1 MKNIKL
7 FILAAAIP
15 VIVSCSWKIPES
27 VSVKTDAEYNFT
39 IGTFSEKLSK
49 YLSVDTLT
57 EQMESSSSDVSFN
70 VYDYYPE
77 PDRQKIASGGTA
89 SQKFLVDFSLQEIP
103 IDIGSYLDKMD
114 FADQLKG
121 MSFDQTFD
129 VPDLSVSSFEEP
141 INLSDINKKIRE
153 NADLNFGDITIP
165 HGINGTL
172 SEEQCPSQNVTV
184 NAPEFKALEFYS
196 GSLVLT
202 IICNQPPVVST
213 NLKISLL
220 DNSHGESSDK
230 EITSVSNV
238 DLLTQSEI
246 FLPLAGKTLVPKM
259 KLKVSG
265 TSSGGTSGNN
275 STYSISASFSDNSTI
290 SRATGLKMS
299 IDPVFINQAVKIET
313 EDAFVSCE
321 IGDKSETEKSILSI
335 TTKLP
340 DGWTGV
346 TADREINL
354 SGAITAA
361 DAEFDKNG
369 ESDEYLIKRT
379 LLLNGKT
386 YSKKEI
392 DGVVSGDINVVGKI
406 NISLNNAD
414 IVLPNGEAPKI
425 MISTSCSIT
434 KVNSMTIDLSK
445 YKSPI
450 ETNIEVNEDLPSE
463 VSDFI
468 ETINLKPSGMNVS
481 YYNTLPE
488 GNDIGF
494 TVNSSFFGIVDKKDT
509 MNGGTGTADAP
520 SESMKFLGAKKT
532 VNTAS
537 ENIIDFSAEMEFPG
551 KTEKNPDY
559 VTLKNIEIGQS
570 YAVGVTVEPVFA
582 WESITL
588 KTASTAVKGNVD
600 TGLNVSE
607 IFKSLTDE
615 LGDDSFISRIELTQ
629 IPLYL
634 YSIVPSVIEDF
645 TFTGELSAAAYDA
658 EDNLVGEKIKI
669 TDDFVISDSVLP
681 ALQKAAGSDSIVT
694 GFGDTS
700 HHSTNIADLFN
711 AHASGNIK
719 IDYDFQLGKSDAGSS
734 DPTIEIKKAD
744 LDGLDEDSV
753 SIRLHVRFV
762 LPLELKVAE
771 LDENPNE
778 SVVIDIMKL
787 MDLEKGDDLF
797 SRSEPTDLDDMEKYI
812 DAIDSAGIRYS
823 VKNNVLQSDKVP
835 YIELDTQD
843 DSLQNEMYNISFS
856 TGTLNIEI
864 DDMKDILRSYPFSP
878 TVKLKIPVGTYKIPR
893 NAEAGVGLS
902 VYIKTDGTVNLFG
915 GDE

>member
-7 FILAAAIP
+7 FVMAAA
-15 VIVSCSWKIPES
+15 VLLIVSCSWKIPES
-27 VSVKTDAEYNFT
+27 VSVKTNAEYNFT

-57 EQMESSSSDVSFN
+57 EQMESSSSDVSFY

-77 PDRQKIASGGTA
+77 SDRQKIASGGTA

-153 NADLNFGDITIP
+153 NADLNFGAITIP

-172 SEEQCPSQNVTV
+172 SEEQCPLQNVTV

-196 GSLVLT
+196 GSLVLN
-202 IICNQPPVVST
+202 IICNETPVVST

-220 DNSHGESSDK
+220 DGDDK

-275 STYSISASFSDNSTI
+275 STYSISASFSDDSTI
-290 SRATGLKMS
+290 SRATGLTMS
-299 IDPVFINQAVKIET
+299 IDPVSINQAVKIET

-346 TADREINL
+346 TATREINL

-361 DAEFDKNG
+361 DAEFNKTN
-369 ESDEYLIKRT
+369 ESGEYLINRN
-379 LLLNGKT
+379 LALNGKT

-392 DGVVSGDINVVGKI
+392 DGVVSGDINVGGTI
-406 NISLNNAD
+406 NISLNEAD

-434 KVNSMTIDLSK
+434 KVTSMTIDLSK
-445 YKSPI
+445 YESPI
-450 ETNIEVNEDLPSE
+450 ETKVEVNEDLPSE
-463 VSDFI
+463 VSKFI
-468 ETINLKPSGMNVS
+468 EEIQLNQSGLNVK
-481 YYNTLPE
+481 YYNMLPE

-494 TVNSSFFGIVDKKDT
+494 TVNSGFFGITNNTGT
-509 MNGGTGTADAP
+509 MTGGTGTADAP
-520 SESMKFLGAKKT
+520 SESMKFLGSEKT
-532 VNTAS
+532 VITAS
-537 ENIIDFSAEMEFPG
+537 EKIIDFSAEMGFPG
-551 KTEKNPDY
+551 KTAENPDY
-559 VTLKNIEIGQS
+559 VTLTNIEIGKS
-570 YAVGVTVEPVFA
+570 YAVGVTVEPVFD
-582 WESITL
+582 WEYITL

-600 TGLNVSE
+600 TGLNVSK

-681 ALQKAAGSDSIVT
+681 ALEFNAADSIVT

-719 IDYDFQLGKSDAGSS
+719 IDYDFQLGKNETEGGDSVIMIAK
-734 DPTIEIKKAD
+734 TD
-744 LDGLDEDSV
+744 LEQFDEDSV
-753 SIRLHVRFV
+753 SIRLHARLV

-778 SVVIDIMKL
+778 PVVIDIMKL
-787 MDLEKGDDLF
+787 MDLEPGDDLF

>member
-1 MKNIKL
+1 MKGIKL
-7 FILAAAIP
+7 FVLAAAIP
-15 VIVSCSWKIPES
+15 VIVSCNWKIPES

-57 EQMESSSSDVSFN
+57 EQMESSSSDVSFY

-77 PDRQKIASGGTA
+77 SDRQKIASGGTA

-153 NADLNFGDITIP
+153 NADLNFGAITIP

-172 SEEQCPSQNVTV
+172 SEEQCPLQNVTV

-196 GSLVLT
+196 GSLVLN
-202 IICNQPPVVST
+202 IICNETPVVST

-220 DNSHGESSDK
+220 DGDDK

-275 STYSISASFSDNSTI
+275 STYSISASFSDDSTI
-290 SRATGLKMS
+290 SRATGLTMS
-299 IDPVFINQAVKIET
+299 IDPVFINQEVKIET

-321 IGDKSETEKSILSI
+321 IGDKSETEKSLLSI
-335 TTKLP
+335 LTKLP

-361 DAEFDKNG
+361 DAEFDKTG

-386 YSKKEI
+386 YSKKET
-392 DGVVSGDINVVGKI
+392 DGVLSGDINVGGTI

-434 KVNSMTIDLSK
+434 KVTSMTIDLGK
-445 YKSPI
+445 YESPI
-450 ETNIEVNEDLPSE
+450 ETKVEVNEDLPSE

-468 ETINLKPSGMNVS
+468 EKIQLNPSGMNVK
-481 YYNTLPE
+481 YYNTLPAE
-488 GNDIGF
+488 NDIEF
-494 TVNSSFFGIVDKKDT
+494 TVKSGFFGIADKTDT
-509 MNGGTGTADAP
+509 MTGGTGTADEP
-520 SESMKFLGAKKT
+520 SGKMEFLGEGKT

-537 ENIIDFSAEMEFPG
+537 ENIIDFSAEMGFPG

-559 VTLKNIEIGQS
+559 VTLKNIEIGKS
-570 YAVGVTVEPVFA
+570 YAVGVTVEPVFD
-582 WESITL
+582 WEYITL
-588 KTASTAVKGNVD
+588 KTANTAVKGNVD
-600 TGLNVSE
+600 TGLNVSK

-681 ALQKAAGSDSIVT
+681 ALEFNAADSIVT

-719 IDYDFQLGKSDAGSS
+719 IDYDFQLGKNETEGGDSVIMIAK
-734 DPTIEIKKAD
+734 TD
-744 LDGLDEDSV
+744 LEQFDEDSV
-753 SIRLHVRFV
+753 SIRLHARFV

-778 SVVIDIMKL
+778 PVVIDIMKL
-787 MDLEKGDDLF
+787 MDLEPGDDLF

>member
-1 MKNIKL
+1 MKGIKL
-7 FILAAAIP
+7 FVLAAAIP
-15 VIVSCSWKIPES
+15 VIVSCNWKIPES

-57 EQMESSSSDVSFN
+57 EQMESSSSDVSFY

-77 PDRQKIASGGTA
+77 SDRQKIASGGTA

-153 NADLNFGDITIP
+153 SADLKFDDIIIP
-165 HGINGTL
+165 QGINGTL

-184 NAPEFKALEFYS
+184 NAPEFRALEFYS
-196 GSLVLT
+196 GSLVLY
-202 IICNQPPVVST
+202 IICNETPVVST

-220 DNSHGESSDK
+220 DGDGK

-238 DLLTQSEI
+238 DLLTSSEI
-246 FLPLAGKTLVPKM
+246 FLPLAGKTLVPQM
-259 KLKVSG
+259 NLKVSG
-265 TSSGGTSGNN
+265 TSTGGTSGND
-275 STYSISASFSDNSTI
+275 STYSISARFSDDSTI
-290 SRATGLKMS
+290 SRATGLTMS
-299 IDPVFINQAVKIET
+299 IDPVSINQAVKIET

-346 TADREINL
+346 TAPREINL

-361 DAEFDKNG
+361 DAEFNKTN
-369 ESDEYLIKRT
+369 ESGEYLINRN
-379 LLLNGKT
+379 LALNGKT

-414 IVLPNGEAPKI
+414 IVLPNGEAPQI
-425 MISTSCSIT
+425 MISTSCTIT
-434 KVNSMTIDLSK
+434 KVTSMTIDLSK
-445 YKSPI
+445 YESPI
-450 ETNIEVNEDLPSE
+450 ETKVEVNEDLPSE

-468 ETINLKPSGMNVS
+468 ETINLKPSGMNVK
-481 YYNTLPE
+481 YYNTLPAE
-488 GNDIGF
+488 NDIEF
-494 TVNSSFFGIVDKKDT
+494 TVNSSFFGIADKTDT
-509 MNGGTGTADAP
+509 MTGGTGTADEP
-520 SESMKFLGAKKT
+520 SGKMEFLGEGKT

-551 KTEKNPDY
+551 KTEENPDY
-559 VTLKNIEIGQS
+559 VTLKNIEIGKS
-570 YAVGVTVEPVFA
+570 YAVGVTVEPVFD
-582 WESITL
+582 WESIRL

-634 YSIVPSVIEDF
+634 YSIVPSVIEGF

-658 EDNLVGEKIKI
+658 EDNLVGDAIKI
-669 TDDFVISDSVLP
+669 EDDSVMPASVLP

-700 HHSTNIADLFN
+700 QSTNIADLFN
-711 AHASGNIK
+711 IHASGNIK
-719 IDYDFQLGKSDAGSS
+719 IDYNFNLGKSDPGSS
-734 DPTIEIKKAD
+734 DPTIKIEKAK
-744 LDGLDEDSV
+744 LEQFGEDSV
-753 SIRLHVRFV
+753 SIRLHARLV
-762 LPLELKVAE
+762 LPLELRVAE
-771 LDENPNE
+771 LDENPNKP
-778 SVVIDIMKL
+778 VVIDIMKL
-787 MDLEKGDDLF
+787 MDLEPGDDLF

-843 DSLQNEMYNISFS
+843 DSLQNEKYNISFS

-878 TVKLKIPVGTYKIPR
+878 TVNLKIPVGTYKIPR

>member
-1 MKNIKL
+1 MKGIKL
-7 FILAAAIP
+7 FVLAAAIP
-15 VIVSCSWKIPES
+15 VIVSCNWKIPES

-57 EQMESSSSDVSFN
+57 EQMESSSSDVSFY

-77 PDRQKIASGGTA
+77 SDRQKIASGGTA

-153 NADLNFGDITIP
+153 NADLNFGAITIP

-172 SEEQCPSQNVTV
+172 SEEQCPLQNVTV

-196 GSLVLT
+196 GSLVLN
-202 IICNQPPVVST
+202 IICNETPVVST

-220 DNSHGESSDK
+220 DGDDK

-275 STYSISASFSDNSTI
+275 STYSISASFSDDSTI
-290 SRATGLKMS
+290 SRATGLTMS
-299 IDPVFINQAVKIET
+299 IDPVSINQAVEIET

-346 TADREINL
+346 TATREINL

-361 DAEFDKNG
+361 DAEFDKTG

-386 YSKKEI
+386 YSKKETG
-392 DGVVSGDINVVGKI
+392 GVLSGDINVGGTI

-425 MISTSCSIT
+425 MISTLCGIT
-434 KVNSMTIDLSK
+434 KVKSMTIDLSK
-445 YKSPI
+445 YESPI
-450 ETNIEVNEDLPSE
+450 ETKVEVNEDLPSE

-468 ETINLKPSGMNVS
+468 EKIQLNPSGMNVK
-481 YYNTLPE
+481 YYNTLPAE
-488 GNDIGF
+488 NDIEF
-494 TVNSSFFGIVDKKDT
+494 TVKSGFFGIADKTDT
-509 MNGGTGTADAP
+509 MTGGTGTADEP
-520 SESMKFLGAKKT
+520 SGKMEFLGEGKT

-537 ENIIDFSAEMEFPG
+537 ENIIDFSAEMGFPG

-559 VTLKNIEIGQS
+559 VTLKNIEIGKS
-570 YAVGVTVEPVFA
+570 YAVGVTVEPVFD

-588 KTASTAVKGNVD
+588 KTASTPVTGNVD

-681 ALQKAAGSDSIVT
+681 ALEFNAADSIVT

-719 IDYDFQLGKSDAGSS
+719 IDYDFQLGKNETEGGDSVIMIAK
-734 DPTIEIKKAD
+734 TD
-744 LDGLDEDSV
+744 LEQFDEDSV
-753 SIRLHVRFV
+753 SIRLHARFV

>member
-7 FILAAAIP
+7 FVMAAA
-15 VIVSCSWKIPES
+15 VLLIVSCSWKIPES

-77 PDRQKIASGGTA
+77 SDRQKIASGGTA

-153 NADLNFGDITIP
+153 NADLNFRDITIP

-172 SEEQCPSQNVTV
+172 SEEQCPLQNVTV

-202 IICNQPPVVST
+202 IICKEPPVVST

-220 DNSHGESSDK
+220 DNSHGESSVK

-246 FLPLAGKTLVPKM
+246 FLPLDGKTLVPKM

-275 STYSISASFSDNSTI
+275 STYSISARFSDDSTI
-290 SRATGLKMS
+290 SRATGLTMS
-299 IDPVFINQAVKIET
+299 IDPVSINQAVKIET

-346 TADREINL
+346 KATREINL

-361 DAEFDKNG
+361 DAEFNKTN
-369 ESDEYLIKRT
+369 ESGEYLINRN
-379 LLLNGKT
+379 LALNGKT

-392 DGVVSGDINVVGKI
+392 DGVVSGDINVGGTI
-406 NISLNNAD
+406 NISLNEAN

-434 KVNSMTIDLSK
+434 KVTSMTIDLSK
-445 YKSPI
+445 YESPI
-450 ETNIEVNEDLPSE
+450 ETKVEVNEDLPSE
-463 VSDFI
+463 VSKFI
-468 ETINLKPSGMNVS
+468 EEIQLNQSGLNVK
-481 YYNTLPE
+481 YYNMLPE

-494 TVNSSFFGIVDKKDT
+494 TVNSGFFGITNNTGT
-509 MNGGTGTADAP
+509 MTGGTGTADAP
-520 SESMKFLGAKKT
+520 SESMKFLGEEKT

-551 KTEKNPDY
+551 KTEENPDY
-559 VTLKNIEIGQS
+559 VTLKNIEIGKS
-570 YAVGVTVEPVFA
+570 YAVGVTVEPVFD
-582 WESITL
+582 WESIRL

-634 YSIVPSVIEDF
+634 YSIVPSVIEGF

-658 EDNLVGEKIKI
+658 EDNLVGDAIKI
-669 TDDFVISDSVLP
+669 EDDSVMPASVLP

-700 HHSTNIADLFN
+700 QSTNIADLFN
-711 AHASGNIK
+711 IHASGNIK
-719 IDYDFQLGKSDAGSS
+719 IDYNFNLGKSDPGSS
-734 DPTIEIKKAD
+734 DPTIKIEKAK
-744 LDGLDEDSV
+744 LEQFGEDSV
-753 SIRLHVRFV
+753 SIRLHARLV
-762 LPLELKVAE
+762 LPLELRVAE
-771 LDENPNE
+771 LDENPNKP
-778 SVVIDIMKL
+778 VVIDIMKL
-787 MDLEKGDDLF
+787 MDLETGDDLF
-797 SRSEPTDLDDMEKYI
+797 SRSEPTDLDDLEKYI
-812 DAIDSAGIRYS
+812 DAIETAGIRYS

-835 YIELDTQD
+835 HIELDTQD
-843 DSLQNEMYNISFS
+843 DSLQNEKYNISFS

>member
-7 FILAAAIP
+7 FVMAAA
-15 VIVSCSWKIPES
+15 VLLIVSCSWKIPES
-27 VSVKTDAEYNFT
+27 VSVKTNAEYNFT

-49 YLSVDTLT
+49 YLSIDTLS
-57 EQMESSSSDVSFN
+57 EQIKSSSSELSFD
-70 VYDYYPE
+70 VYDYYPDE
-77 PDRQKIASGGTA
+77 D
-89 SQKFLVDFSLQEIP
+89 SQKVAAGGSAMQQFLVDFSLQEIP

-114 FADQLKG
+114 FADKLKG

-153 NADLNFGDITIP
+153 NADLNFGAITIP

-172 SEEQCPSQNVTV
+172 SEEQCPLQNVTV

-213 NLKISLL
+213 NLKIFLL
-220 DNSHGESSDK
+220 DGDDK

-275 STYSISASFSDNSTI
+275 STYSISASFSDDSTI
-290 SRATGLKMS
+290 SRATGLTMS
-299 IDPVFINQAVKIET
+299 IDPVFINQEVKIET

-321 IGDKSETEKSILSI
+321 IGDKSETEKSLLSI
-335 TTKLP
+335 LTKLP

-346 TADREINL
+346 TADLEINL

-361 DAEFDKNG
+361 DAEFNKTN
-369 ESDEYLIKRT
+369 ESGEYLINRN
-379 LLLNGKT
+379 LALNGKT

-414 IVLPNGEAPKI
+414 IVLPNGEAPQI
-425 MISTSCSIT
+425 MISTSCTIT
-434 KVNSMTIDLSK
+434 KVTSMTIDLSK
-445 YKSPI
+445 YESPI
-450 ETNIEVNEDLPSE
+450 ETKVEVNEDLPSE

-468 ETINLKPSGMNVS
+468 ETINLKPSGMNVK
-481 YYNTLPE
+481 YYNTLPAE
-488 GNDIGF
+488 NDIEF
-494 TVNSSFFGIVDKKDT
+494 TVNSSFFGIADKTDT
-509 MNGGTGTADAP
+509 MTGGTGTADEP
-520 SESMKFLGAKKT
+520 SGKMEFLGEGKT

-551 KTEKNPDY
+551 KTEENPDY
-559 VTLKNIEIGQS
+559 VTLKNIEIGKS
-570 YAVGVTVEPVFA
+570 YAVGVTVEPVFD
-582 WESITL
+582 WEYITL

-600 TGLNVSE
+600 TGLNVSK

-645 TFTGELSAAAYDA
+645 TFTGELSAAAYDE
-658 EDNLVGEKIKI
+658 EDNRVGEKIEI
-669 TDDFVISDSVLP
+669 TDNFIISEPVLP

-700 HHSTNIADLFN
+700 QSTNIADLFN
-711 AHASGNIK
+711 IHASGNIK
-719 IDYDFQLGKSDAGSS
+719 IDYDFQLGKNETEGGDSVIMIAK
-734 DPTIEIKKAD
+734 TD
-744 LDGLDEDSV
+744 LEQFDEDSV
-753 SIRLHVRFV
+753 SIRLHARLV

-778 SVVIDIMKL
+778 PVVIDIMKL
-787 MDLEKGDDLF
+787 MDLEPGDDLF

-835 YIELDTQD
+835 HIELDTKND
-843 DSLQNEMYNISFS
+843 NLRNKKYAINFS

-878 TVKLKIPVGTYKIPR
+878 TVKLEIPVGTYKIPR

>member
-7 FILAAAIP
+7 FVMAAA
-15 VIVSCSWKIPES
+15 VLLIVSCSWKIPES

-77 PDRQKIASGGTA
+77 SDRQKIASGGTA

-129 VPDLSVSSFEEP
+129 VPDLSVSSFDKP

-153 NADLNFGDITIP
+153 NADLNFGAITIP

-172 SEEQCPSQNVTV
+172 SEEQCPLQNVTV

-213 NLKISLL
+213 NLKIFLL
-220 DNSHGESSDK
+220 DGDDK

-275 STYSISASFSDNSTI
+275 STYSISASFSDDSTI
-290 SRATGLKMS
+290 SRATGLTMS
-299 IDPVFINQAVKIET
+299 IDPVFINQEVKIET

-321 IGDKSETEKSILSI
+321 IGDKSETEKSLLSI
-335 TTKLP
+335 LTKLP

-361 DAEFDKNG
+361 DAEFNKTN
-369 ESDEYLIKRT
+369 ESGEYLINRN
-379 LLLNGKT
+379 LALNGKT

-414 IVLPNGEAPKI
+414 IVLPNGEAPQI
-425 MISTSCSIT
+425 MISTSCTIT
-434 KVNSMTIDLSK
+434 KVTSMTIDLSK
-445 YKSPI
+445 YESPI
-450 ETNIEVNEDLPSE
+450 ETKVEVNEDLPSE

-468 ETINLKPSGMNVS
+468 ETINLKPSGMNVK
-481 YYNTLPE
+481 YYNTLPAE
-488 GNDIGF
+488 NDIEF
-494 TVNSSFFGIVDKKDT
+494 TVNSSFFGIADKTDT
-509 MNGGTGTADAP
+509 MTGGTGTADEP
-520 SESMKFLGAKKT
+520 SGKMEFLGEGKT

-551 KTEKNPDY
+551 KTEENPDY
-559 VTLKNIEIGQS
+559 VTLKNIEIGKS
-570 YAVGVTVEPVFA
+570 YAVGVTVEPVFD
-582 WESITL
+582 WESIRL

-634 YSIVPSVIEDF
+634 YSIVPSVIEGF

-658 EDNLVGEKIKI
+658 EDNLVGDAIKI
-669 TDDFVISDSVLP
+669 EDDSVMPASVLP
-681 ALQKAAGSDSIVT
+681 VLQKAAGSDSIVT

-700 HHSTNIADLFN
+700 KSKDIADLFN
-711 AHASGNIK
+711 VHASGNIK
-719 IDYDFQLGKSDAGSS
+719 IDYNFNLGKSDAGSS
-734 DPTIEIKKAD
+734 DPTIKIEKAK
-744 LDGLDEDSV
+744 LEQFGEDSV
-753 SIRLHVRFV
+753 SIRLHARLV
-762 LPLELKVAE
+762 LPLELRVAE
-771 LDENPNE
+771 LDENPNKP
-778 SVVIDIMKL
+778 VVIDIMKL
-787 MDLEKGDDLF
+787 MDLETGDDLF
-797 SRSEPTDLDDMEKYI
+797 SRSEPTDLDDLEKYI
-812 DAIDSAGIRYS
+812 DAIETAGIRYS

-835 YIELDTQD
+835 HIELDTQD
-843 DSLQNEMYNISFS
+843 DSLQNEKYNISFS

>member
-7 FILAAAIP
+7 FVMAAA
-15 VIVSCSWKIPES
+15 VLLIVSCSWKIPES
-27 VSVKTDAEYNFT
+27 VSVKTNAEYNFT

-49 YLSVDTLT
+49 YLSIDTLS
-57 EQMESSSSDVSFN
+57 EQIKSSSSELSFD
-70 VYDYYPE
+70 VYDYYPDE
-77 PDRQKIASGGTA
+77 D
-89 SQKFLVDFSLQEIP
+89 SQKVAAGGSAMQQFLVDFSLQEIP

-114 FADQLKG
+114 FADKLKG

-129 VPDLSVSSFEEP
+129 VPDLSVSSFDEP
-141 INLSDINKKIRE
+141 INLPDINKKIRE
-153 NADLNFGDITIP
+153 SADLDFGDNITIP
-165 HGINGTL
+165 QGINSTL

-184 NAPEFKALEFYS
+184 NAPEFTALDFYS
-196 GSLVLT
+196 GSLVLY
-202 IICNQPPVVST
+202 IICNETPVVST

-220 DNSHGESSDK
+220 DGDGK

-238 DLLTQSEI
+238 DLLTPSEI

-259 KLKVSG
+259 TLKVSG
-265 TSSGGTSGNN
+265 TSTGGTSGND
-275 STYSISASFSDNSTI
+275 STYSISARFSDDSTI
-290 SRATGLKMS
+290 SRATGLTMS
-299 IDPVFINQAVKIET
+299 IDPVSINQAVKIET

-346 TADREINL
+346 TATREINL

-361 DAEFDKNG
+361 DAEFNKTN
-369 ESDEYLIKRT
+369 ESGEYLINRN
-379 LLLNGKT
+379 LALNGKT

-392 DGVVSGDINVVGKI
+392 DGVVSGDINVGGTI
-406 NISLNNAD
+406 NISLKEAD

-434 KVNSMTIDLSK
+434 KVTSMTIDLSK
-445 YKSPI
+445 YESPI
-450 ETNIEVNEDLPSE
+450 ETKVEVNEDLPSE
-463 VSDFI
+463 VSKFI
-468 ETINLKPSGMNVS
+468 EEIQLNQSGLNVK
-481 YYNTLPE
+481 YYNMLPE

-494 TVNSSFFGIVDKKDT
+494 TVNSGFFGITNNTGT
-509 MNGGTGTADAP
+509 MTGGTGTADAP
-520 SESMKFLGAKKT
+520 SESMKFLGSEKT
-532 VNTAS
+532 VITAS

-551 KTEKNPDY
+551 KTEENPDY
-559 VTLKNIEIGQS
+559 VTLKNIEIGKS
-570 YAVGVTVEPVFA
+570 YAVGVTVEPVFD
-582 WESITL
+582 WESIRL

-634 YSIVPSVIEDF
+634 YSIVPSVIEGF

-658 EDNLVGEKIKI
+658 EDNLVGDAIKI
-669 TDDFVISDSVLP
+669 EDDSVMPASVLP

-700 HHSTNIADLFN
+700 QSTNIADLFN
-711 AHASGNIK
+711 IHASGNIK
-719 IDYDFQLGKSDAGSS
+719 IDYNFNLGKSDPGSS
-734 DPTIEIKKAD
+734 DPTIKIEKAK
-744 LDGLDEDSV
+744 LEQFGEDSV
-753 SIRLHVRFV
+753 SIRLHARLV
-762 LPLELKVAE
+762 LPLELRVAE
-771 LDENPNE
+771 LDENPNKP
-778 SVVIDIMKL
+778 VVIDIMKL
-787 MDLEKGDDLF
+787 MDLETGDDLF
-797 SRSEPTDLDDMEKYI
+797 SRSEPTDLDDLEKYI
-812 DAIDSAGIRYS
+812 DAIETAGIRYS

-835 YIELDTQD
+835 HIELDTKND
-843 DSLQNEMYNISFS
+843 NLRNKKYAINFS

-878 TVKLKIPVGTYKIPR
+878 TVKLEIPVGIYRIPR
-893 NAEAGVGLS
+893 EAEAGVGLS

>member
-7 FILAAAIP
+7 FVMAAA
-15 VIVSCSWKIPES
+15 VLLIVSCSWKIPES
-27 VSVKTDAEYNFT
+27 VSVKTNAEYNFT

-49 YLSVDTLT
+49 YLSVDTLS
-57 EQMESSSSDVSFN
+57 EQIKSSSSELSFD
-70 VYDYYPE
+70 VYDYYPDE
-77 PDRQKIASGGTA
+77 D
-89 SQKFLVDFSLQEIP
+89 SQKVAAGGSAMQQFLVDFSLQEIP

-114 FADQLKG
+114 FADKLKG

-129 VPDLSVSSFEEP
+129 VPDLSVSSFDEP
-141 INLSDINKKIRE
+141 INLPDINKKIRE
-153 NADLNFGDITIP
+153 SADLDFGDNITIP
-165 HGINGTL
+165 QGINSTL

-184 NAPEFKALEFYS
+184 NAPEFTALDFYS
-196 GSLVLT
+196 GSLVLY
-202 IICNQPPVVST
+202 IICNETPVVST

-220 DNSHGESSDK
+220 DGDGK

-238 DLLTQSEI
+238 DLLTPSEI

-259 KLKVSG
+259 TLKVSG
-265 TSSGGTSGNN
+265 TSTGGTSGND
-275 STYSISASFSDNSTI
+275 STYSISARFSDDSTI
-290 SRATGLKMS
+290 SRATGLTMS
-299 IDPVFINQAVKIET
+299 IDPVSINQAVKIET

-346 TADREINL
+346 TATREINL

-361 DAEFDKNG
+361 DAEFNKTN
-369 ESDEYLIKRT
+369 ESGEYLINRN
-379 LLLNGKT
+379 LALNGKT

-392 DGVVSGDINVVGKI
+392 DGVVSGDINVGGTI
-406 NISLNNAD
+406 NISLNEAD

-434 KVNSMTIDLSK
+434 KVTSMTIDLSK
-445 YKSPI
+445 YESPI
-450 ETNIEVNEDLPSE
+450 ETKVEVNEDLPSE
-463 VSDFI
+463 VSKFI
-468 ETINLKPSGMNVS
+468 EEIQLNQSGLNVK
-481 YYNTLPE
+481 YYNMLPE

-494 TVNSSFFGIVDKKDT
+494 TVNSGFFGITNNTGT
-509 MNGGTGTADAP
+509 MTGGTGTADAP
-520 SESMKFLGAKKT
+520 SESMKFLGSEKT
-532 VNTAS
+532 VNTAF
-537 ENIIDFSAEMEFPG
+537 ENIIDFSAEMGFPG
-551 KTEKNPDY
+551 KTAENPDY
-559 VTLKNIEIGQS
+559 VTLTNIEIGKS
-570 YAVGVTVEPVFA
+570 YAVGVTVEPVFG
-582 WESITL
+582 WESIKL
-588 KTASTAVKGNVD
+588 KTANTAVEGNVD

-615 LGDDSFISRIELTQ
+615 LGDDSFISRIKLKE

-634 YSIVPSVIEDF
+634 YSIVPEIVQDF
-645 TFTGELSAAAYDA
+645 TFTGNLTAAAYDA
-658 EDNLVGEKIKI
+658 EDKRVGDAMEIP
-669 TDDFVISDSVLP
+669 DDSVMSASVLP
-681 ALQKAAGSDSIVT
+681 VLQKAAGSDSIVT

-700 HHSTNIADLFN
+700 HSTNIADLFN
-711 AHASGNIK
+711 VHASGNIK
-719 IDYDFQLGKSDAGSS
+719 IDYNFNLGKSDPGSS
-734 DPTIEIKKAD
+734 DPTIEIEKAK
-744 LDGLDEDSV
+744 LEQFGEDSV
-753 SIRLHVRFV
+753 SIRLHARLV

-778 SVVIDIMKL
+778 PVVIDIMKL
-787 MDLEKGDDLF
+787 MDLEPGDDLF

-835 YIELDTQD
+835 YIELDTQK
-843 DSLQNEMYNISFS
+843 DSLQNEKYNISFS

>member
-7 FILAAAIP
+7 FVLAAAVP

-27 VSVKTDAEYNFT
+27 VSVKTNAEYNFT

-57 EQMESSSSDVSFN
+57 KQMESSSSEVSFN
-70 VYDYYPE
+70 VYDYYPDD
-77 PDRQKIASGGTA
+77 DRSKIAAGGIA

-103 IDIGSYLDKMD
+103 IDIGSYLDKMN

-121 MSFDQTFD
+121 MSFAQTFD
-129 VPDLSVSSFEEP
+129 VPDLSVSSFDKQIDLP
-141 INLSDINKKIRE
+141 DINEEIRKS
-153 NADLNFGDITIP
+153 ADLNFGDITISQ
-165 HGINGTL
+165 GINGTL

-184 NAPEFKALEFYS
+184 KAPEFTELEFYS
-196 GSLVLT
+196 GSLDLSISCKET
-202 IICNQPPVVST
+202 PVVST

-220 DNSHGESSDK
+220 DGDDK

-246 FLPLAGKTLVPKM
+246 FLPLAGKTLVPQM
-259 KLKVSG
+259 NLKVSG

-275 STYSISASFSDNSTI
+275 SNYSISASFSDDSTI

-299 IDPVFINQAVKIET
+299 IDPVSINQAVKIET

-346 TADREINL
+346 TATREINL

-361 DAEFDKNG
+361 DAEFDKTG

-386 YSKKEI
+386 YSKKETG
-392 DGVVSGDINVVGKI
+392 GVLSGDINVVGKI

-494 TVNSSFFGIVDKKDT
+494 TVKSSFFGIADKTDT
-509 MNGGTGTADAP
+509 MTGGTGTADEP
-520 SESMKFLGAKKT
+520 SGKMEFLGEGKT

-559 VTLKNIEIGQS
+559 VTLKNIEIGKS

-582 WESITL
+582 WESIKL

-634 YSIVPSVIEDF
+634 YSIVPEIVQDF

-719 IDYDFQLGKSDAGSS
+719 IDYNFNLGKSDPGSS
-734 DPTIEIKKAD
+734 DPTIKIEKAK
-744 LDGLDEDSV
+744 LEQFGEDSV
-753 SIRLHVRFV
+753 SIRLHARLV
-762 LPLELKVAE
+762 LPLELRVAE
-771 LDENPNE
+771 LDENPNKP
-778 SVVIDIMKL
+778 VVIDIMKL
-787 MDLEKGDDLF
+787 MDLETGDDLF

-843 DSLQNEMYNISFS
+843 DSLQNEKYNISFS

>member
-1 MKNIKL
+1 MGEHMKNIKL
-7 FILAAAIP
+7 FVMAAAIL

-27 VSVKTDAEYNFT
+27 VSVKTNAEYNFT

-77 PDRQKIASGGTA
+77 SDRQKIASGGTA

-129 VPDLSVSSFEEP
+129 VPDLSVSSFDKP

-153 NADLNFGDITIP
+153 SADLKFDDIIIP
-165 HGINGTL
+165 QGINGTL

-184 NAPEFKALEFYS
+184 NAPEFRALEFYS

-202 IICNQPPVVST
+202 IICNEPTVVST

-220 DNSHGESSDK
+220 DGDVK

-238 DLLTQSEI
+238 DLLTSSEI
-246 FLPLAGKTLVPKM
+246 FLPLAGKTLVPQM
-259 KLKVSG
+259 NLKVSG
-265 TSSGGTSGNN
+265 TSTGGTSGND
-275 STYSISASFSDNSTI
+275 STYSISARFSDDSTI
-290 SRATGLKMS
+290 SRATGLTMS
-299 IDPVFINQAVKIET
+299 IDPVSINQAVKIET

-346 TADREINL
+346 KATREINL

-361 DAEFDKNG
+361 DAEFNKTN
-369 ESDEYLIKRT
+369 ESGEYLINRN
-379 LLLNGKT
+379 LALNGKT

-392 DGVVSGDINVVGKI
+392 DGVVSGDINVGGTI
-406 NISLNNAD
+406 NISLNEAN

-434 KVNSMTIDLSK
+434 KVTSMTIDLSK
-445 YKSPI
+445 YESPI
-450 ETNIEVNEDLPSE
+450 ETKVEVNEDLPSE
-463 VSDFI
+463 VSKFI
-468 ETINLKPSGMNVS
+468 EEIQLNQSGLNVK
-481 YYNTLPE
+481 YYNMLPE
-488 GNDIGF
+488 ENDIGF
-494 TVNSSFFGIVDKKDT
+494 TVNSSFFGIADKTDT
-509 MNGGTGTADAP
+509 MTGGTGTADEP
-520 SESMKFLGAKKT
+520 SGKMEFLGEGKT

-551 KTEKNPDY
+551 KTEENPDY
-559 VTLKNIEIGQS
+559 VTLKNIEIGKS
-570 YAVGVTVEPVFA
+570 YAVGVTVDPVFD
-582 WESITL
+582 WESIRL

-634 YSIVPSVIEDF
+634 YSIVPSVIEGF

-658 EDNLVGEKIKI
+658 EDNLVGDAIKI
-669 TDDFVISDSVLP
+669 EDDSVMPASVLP

-700 HHSTNIADLFN
+700 QSTNIADLFN
-711 AHASGNIK
+711 IHASGNIK
-719 IDYDFQLGKSDAGSS
+719 IDYNFNLGKSDPGSS
-734 DPTIEIKKAD
+734 DPTIKIEKAK
-744 LDGLDEDSV
+744 LEQFGEDSV
-753 SIRLHVRFV
+753 SIRLHARLV

-771 LDENPNE
+771 LDGKPNE
-778 SVVIDIMKL
+778 PVVIDIMKL
-787 MDLEKGDDLF
+787 MDLEPGDDLF

-843 DSLQNEMYNISFS
+843 DSLQNEKYNISFS

-878 TVKLKIPVGTYKIPR
+878 TVNLKIPVGIYRIPR
-893 NAEAGVGLS
+893 EAEAGVGLS

>member
-7 FILAAAIP
+7 FVMAAA
-15 VIVSCSWKIPES
+15 VLLIVSCSWKIPES
-27 VSVKTDAEYNFT
+27 VSVKTNAEYNFT

-49 YLSVDTLT
+49 YLSVDTLS
-57 EQMESSSSDVSFN
+57 EQIKSSSSELSFD

-77 PDRQKIASGGTA
+77 ED
-89 SQKFLVDFSLQEIP
+89 SQKVAAGGSAMQQFLVDFSLQEIP

-114 FADQLKG
+114 FADKLKG

-153 NADLNFGDITIP
+153 NADLNFGAITIP

-184 NAPEFKALEFYS
+184 NAPEFTALDFYS
-196 GSLVLT
+196 GSLVLY
-202 IICNQPPVVST
+202 IICNETPVVST

-220 DNSHGESSDK
+220 DGDVK

-238 DLLTQSEI
+238 DLLTSSEI

-259 KLKVSG
+259 NLKVSG
-265 TSSGGTSGNN
+265 RSTGGTSGNN
-275 STYSISASFSDNSTI
+275 STYSISARFSDDSTI
-290 SRATGLKMS
+290 SRATGLTMS
-299 IDPVFINQAVKIET
+299 IDPVSINQAVKIET

-321 IGDKSETEKSILSI
+321 IGDKSETKKNILSI

-346 TADREINL
+346 KATREINL

-361 DAEFDKNG
+361 DAEFDKTN
-369 ESDEYLIKRT
+369 ETVEYLINRN
-379 LLLNGKT
+379 LDLNGKT

-406 NISLNNAD
+406 NISLNKAD
-414 IVLPNGEAPKI
+414 IVLPNGEAPQI
-425 MISTSCSIT
+425 MISTSCTIT
-434 KVNSMTIDLSK
+434 KVTSMTIDLSK
-445 YKSPI
+445 YESPI
-450 ETNIEVNEDLPSE
+450 ETKVEVNEDLPSE

-468 ETINLKPSGMNVS
+468 ETINLKPSGMNVK
-481 YYNTLPE
+481 YYNTLPAE
-488 GNDIGF
+488 NDIEF
-494 TVNSSFFGIVDKKDT
+494 TVNSGFFGITNNTGT
-509 MNGGTGTADAP
+509 MTGGTGTADAP
-520 SESMKFLGAKKT
+520 SESMKFLGSEKT
-532 VNTAS
+532 VITAS
-537 ENIIDFSAEMEFPG
+537 EKIIDFSAEMGFPG
-551 KTEKNPDY
+551 KTAENPDY
-559 VTLKNIEIGQS
+559 VTLKNIEIGKS
-570 YAVGVTVEPVFA
+570 YAVGVTVEPVFD
-582 WESITL
+582 WESIRL

-634 YSIVPSVIEDF
+634 YSIVPSVIEGF

-658 EDNLVGEKIKI
+658 EDNLVGDAIKI
-669 TDDFVISDSVLP
+669 EDDSVMPASVLP

-700 HHSTNIADLFN
+700 QSTNIADLFN
-711 AHASGNIK
+711 IHASGNIK
-719 IDYDFQLGKSDAGSS
+719 IDYNFNLGKSDPGSS
-734 DPTIEIKKAD
+734 DPTIKIEKAK
-744 LDGLDEDSV
+744 LEQFGEDSV
-753 SIRLHVRFV
+753 SIRLHARLV
-762 LPLELKVAE
+762 LPLELRVAE
-771 LDENPNE
+771 LDENPNKP
-778 SVVIDIMKL
+778 VVIDIMKL
-787 MDLEKGDDLF
+787 MDLETGDDLF
-797 SRSEPTDLDDMEKYI
+797 SRSEPTDLDDLEKYI
-812 DAIDSAGIRYS
+812 DAIETAGIRYS

-835 YIELDTQD
+835 HIELDTNND
-843 DSLQNEMYNISFS
+843 NLRNKKYAINFS

-878 TVKLKIPVGTYKIPR
+878 TVKLEIPVGTYKIPR

>member
-7 FILAAAIP
+7 FVLAAAIP

-27 VSVKTDAEYNFT
+27 VSVKTNAEYNFT

-57 EQMESSSSDVSFN
+57 KQMESSSSDVSFY
-70 VYDYYPE
+70 VYDYYPVTDNKE
-77 PDRQKIASGGTA
+77 IASGGTA

-114 FADQLKG
+114 FADQLKR

-129 VPDLSVSSFEEP
+129 VPDLSVSSFDEP
-141 INLSDINKKIRE
+141 INLPDINKKIRE

-172 SEEQCPSQNVTV
+172 SEEQCPSQTVTV
-184 NAPEFKALEFYS
+184 KAPEFTALEFYS
-196 GSLVLT
+196 GSLDLSISCKET
-202 IICNQPPVVST
+202 PVVST

-220 DNSHGESSDK
+220 DGDGK
-230 EITSVSNV
+230 EITSASNV
-238 DLLTQSEI
+238 DLFTQSEVS
-246 FLPLAGKTLVPKM
+246 LPLAGKTLVPQM

-275 STYSISASFSDNSTI
+275 STYSISASFSDDSTI
-290 SRATGLKMS
+290 SRVTGLTMS
-299 IDPVFINQAVKIET
+299 IDPVSINQAVKIET

-346 TADREINL
+346 TATREINL

-361 DAEFDKNG
+361 DAEFDKTV
-369 ESDEYLIKRT
+369 ESGEYLINRT
-379 LLLNGKT
+379 LPLKGKT
-386 YSKKEI
+386 YSKKGT
-392 DGVVSGDINVVGKI
+392 DGVLSGDINVGGTI
-406 NISLNNAD
+406 NISLNNAE
-414 IVLPNGEAPKI
+414 IVLPDGNAPQI

-434 KVNSMTIDLSK
+434 KVTSMTIDLAK
-445 YKSPI
+445 YESPI
-450 ETNIEVNEDLPSE
+450 ETKVEVDEDLPSE

-468 ETINLKPSGMNVS
+468 KTIKLNPSGMNVE

-488 GNDIGF
+488 GNDIDF
-494 TVNSSFFGIVDKKDT
+494 TVDSGFFGITNK
-509 MNGGTGTADAP
+509 TGTMKGGMGSADNP
-520 SESMKFLGAKKT
+520 SDDMKFLGTEKL
-532 VNTAS
+532 VDTAS
-537 ENIIDFSAEMEFPG
+537 NKTIDFKAEMKFPG
-551 KTEKNPDY
+551 KTAEHPHY
-559 VTLKNIEIGQS
+559 VTLENIEIGKS
-570 YAVGVTVEPVFA
+570 YAVGVTVEPVFD
-582 WESITL
+582 WESIKL
-588 KTASTAVKGNVD
+588 KTAMTEVKGNVD

-634 YSIVPSVIEDF
+634 YSIVPEIVQDF
-645 TFTGELSAAAYDA
+645 TFTGNLTAAAYD
-658 EDNLVGEKIKI
+658 EEGQVVGDGIGINGEKIM
-669 TDDFVISDSVLP
+669 SASVLP

-700 HHSTNIADLFN
+700 HSTNIADLFN
-711 AHASGNIK
+711 VHASGNIK
-719 IDYDFQLGKSDAGSS
+719 IDYNFNLGKSDPGSS
-734 DPTIEIKKAD
+734 DPTIEIEKAK
-744 LDGLDEDSV
+744 LEQFGEDSV
-753 SIRLHVRFV
+753 SIRLHARLV

-778 SVVIDIMKL
+778 PVVIDIMKL
-787 MDLEKGDDLF
+787 MDLEPGDDLF

-843 DSLQNEMYNISFS
+843 DSLQNEKYNISFS

-878 TVKLKIPVGTYKIPR
+878 TVNLKIPVGTYKIPR

>member
-7 FILAAAIP
+7 FVMAAA
-15 VIVSCSWKIPES
+15 VLLIVSCSWKIPES
-27 VSVKTDAEYNFT
+27 VSVKTNAEYNFT

-49 YLSVDTLT
+49 YLSVDTLS
-57 EQMESSSSDVSFN
+57 EQIKSSSSELSFD
-70 VYDYYPE
+70 VYDYYPDE
-77 PDRQKIASGGTA
+77 G
-89 SQKFLVDFSLQEIP
+89 SQKVAAGGSAMQQFLVDFSLQEIP

-114 FADQLKG
+114 FADKLKG

-129 VPDLSVSSFEEP
+129 VPDLSVSSFDEP
-141 INLSDINKKIRE
+141 INLPDINKKIRE
-153 NADLNFGDITIP
+153 SADLDFDDITIP
-165 HGINGTL
+165 QGINSTL

-184 NAPEFKALEFYS
+184 KAPEFTALDFYS
-196 GSLVLT
+196 GSLVLY
-202 IICNQPPVVST
+202 IICNETPVVST

-220 DNSHGESSDK
+220 DGDGK

-238 DLLTQSEI
+238 DLLTPSKI

-259 KLKVSG
+259 NLKVSG
-265 TSSGGTSGNN
+265 TSTGGTSGNN
-275 STYSISASFSDNSTI
+275 STYSISARFSDDSTI
-290 SRATGLKMS
+290 SRATGLTMS
-299 IDPVFINQAVKIET
+299 IDPVSINQAVKIET

-335 TTKLP
+335 LTKLP

-361 DAEFDKNG
+361 DAEFNKTN
-369 ESDEYLIKRT
+369 ESGEYLINRN
-379 LLLNGKT
+379 LALNGKT

-392 DGVVSGDINVVGKI
+392 DGVVSGDINVGGTI
-406 NISLNNAD
+406 NISLNEAD
-414 IVLPNGEAPKI
+414 IVLPNGEAPQI
-425 MISTSCSIT
+425 MISTSCTIT
-434 KVNSMTIDLSK
+434 KVTSMTIDLSK
-445 YKSPI
+445 YESPI
-450 ETNIEVNEDLPSE
+450 ETKVEVNEDLPSE

-468 ETINLKPSGMNVS
+468 ETINLKPSGMNVK
-481 YYNTLPE
+481 YYNTLPAE
-488 GNDIGF
+488 NDIEF
-494 TVNSSFFGIVDKKDT
+494 TVNSSFFGIADKTDT
-509 MNGGTGTADAP
+509 MTGGTGTADEP
-520 SESMKFLGAKKT
+520 SGKMEFLGEGKT

-551 KTEKNPDY
+551 KTEENPDY
-559 VTLKNIEIGQS
+559 VTLKNIEIGKS
-570 YAVGVTVEPVFA
+570 YAVGVTVEPVFD
-582 WESITL
+582 WESIRL

-634 YSIVPSVIEDF
+634 YSIVPSVIEGF

-658 EDNLVGEKIKI
+658 EDNLVGDAIKI
-669 TDDFVISDSVLP
+669 EDDSVMPASVLP

-700 HHSTNIADLFN
+700 QSTNIADLFN
-711 AHASGNIK
+711 IHASGNIK
-719 IDYDFQLGKSDAGSS
+719 IDYNFNLGKSDPGSS
-734 DPTIEIKKAD
+734 DPTIKIEKAK
-744 LDGLDEDSV
+744 LEQFGEDSV
-753 SIRLHVRFV
+753 SIRLHARLV
-762 LPLELKVAE
+762 LPLELSVAR
-771 LDENPNE
+771 LDGNSNE
-778 SVVIDIMKL
+778 PVVIDIMKL
-787 MDLEKGDDLF
+787 MDLEPGDDLF
-797 SRSEPTDLDDMEKYI
+797 SRNEPTDLDDLEKYI
-812 DAIDSAGIRYS
+812 DAIETAGIRYS

-835 YIELDTQD
+835 HIELDTQD
-843 DSLQNEMYNISFS
+843 DSLQNEKYNISFS

-878 TVKLKIPVGTYKIPR
+878 TVKLEIPVGIYRIPR
-893 NAEAGVGLS
+893 EAEAGVGLS

>member
-7 FILAAAIP
+7 FVMAAA
-15 VIVSCSWKIPES
+15 VLLIVSCSWKIPES
-27 VSVKTDAEYNFT
+27 VSVKTNAEYNFT

-49 YLSVDTLT
+49 YLSVDTLS
-57 EQMESSSSDVSFN
+57 EQIKSSSSELSFD
-70 VYDYYPE
+70 VYDYYPDE
-77 PDRQKIASGGTA
+77 D
-89 SQKFLVDFSLQEIP
+89 SQKVAAGGSAMQQFLVDFSLQEIP

-114 FADQLKG
+114 FADKLKG

-129 VPDLSVSSFEEP
+129 VPDLSVSSFDEP
-141 INLSDINKKIRE
+141 INLPDINKKIRE
-153 NADLNFGDITIP
+153 SADLDFGDNITIP
-165 HGINGTL
+165 QGINSTL

-184 NAPEFKALEFYS
+184 NAPEFTALDFYS
-196 GSLVLT
+196 GSLVLY
-202 IICNQPPVVST
+202 IICNETPVVST

-220 DNSHGESSDK
+220 DGDGK

-238 DLLTQSEI
+238 DLLTPSEI
-246 FLPLAGKTLVPKM
+246 FLPLAGKTLVPQM

-265 TSSGGTSGNN
+265 TSTGGTSGNN
-275 STYSISASFSDNSTI
+275 STYSISARFSDDSTI
-290 SRATGLKMS
+290 SRATGLTMS
-299 IDPVFINQAVKIET
+299 IDPVSINQAVKIET

-346 TADREINL
+346 TATHEINL

-361 DAEFDKNG
+361 DAEFNKTN
-369 ESDEYLIKRT
+369 ESGEYLINRN
-379 LLLNGKT
+379 LALNGKT

-392 DGVVSGDINVVGKI
+392 DGVVSGDINVGGTI
-406 NISLNNAD
+406 NISLNKAN

-434 KVNSMTIDLSK
+434 KVTSMTIDLSK
-445 YKSPI
+445 YESPI
-450 ETNIEVNEDLPSE
+450 ETKVEVNEDLPSE
-463 VSDFI
+463 VSKFI
-468 ETINLKPSGMNVS
+468 EKIQLNSSGLNVK
-481 YYNTLPE
+481 YYNMLPE

-494 TVNSSFFGIVDKKDT
+494 TVNSGFFGITNNTGT
-509 MNGGTGTADAP
+509 MTGGTGTADAP
-520 SESMKFLGAKKT
+520 SESMKFLGEGKT

-551 KTEKNPDY
+551 KTEENPDY
-559 VTLKNIEIGQS
+559 VTLKNIEIGKS
-570 YAVGVTVEPVFA
+570 YAVGVTVEPVFD
-582 WESITL
+582 WESIRL

-634 YSIVPSVIEDF
+634 YSIVPSVIEGF

-658 EDNLVGEKIKI
+658 EDNLVGDAIKI
-669 TDDFVISDSVLP
+669 EDDSVMPASVLP

-700 HHSTNIADLFN
+700 QSTNIADLFN
-711 AHASGNIK
+711 IHASGNIK
-719 IDYDFQLGKSDAGSS
+719 IDYNFNLGKSDPGSS
-734 DPTIEIKKAD
+734 DPTIKIEKAK
-744 LDGLDEDSV
+744 LEQFGEDSV
-753 SIRLHVRFV
+753 SIRLHARLV
-762 LPLELKVAE
+762 LPLELRVAE
-771 LDENPNE
+771 LDENPNKP
-778 SVVIDIMKL
+778 VVIDIMKL
-787 MDLEKGDDLF
+787 MDLETGDDLF
-797 SRSEPTDLDDMEKYI
+797 SRSEPTDLDDLEKYI
-812 DAIDSAGIRYS
+812 DAIETAGIRYS

-835 YIELDTQD
+835 HIELDTKND
-843 DSLQNEMYNISFS
+843 NLRNKKYAINFS

-878 TVKLKIPVGTYKIPR
+878 TVKLEIPVGIYRIPR
-893 NAEAGVGLS
+893 EAEAGVGLS

>member
-1 MKNIKL
+1 MKGIKL
-7 FILAAAIP
+7 FVLAAAIP
-15 VIVSCSWKIPES
+15 VIVSCNWKIPES

-57 EQMESSSSDVSFN
+57 EQMESSSSDVSFY

-77 PDRQKIASGGTA
+77 SDRQKIASGGTA

-153 NADLNFGDITIP
+153 NADLNFGAITIP

-172 SEEQCPSQNVTV
+172 SEEQCPLQNVTV

-202 IICNQPPVVST
+202 IICNELPVVST

-220 DNSHGESSDK
+220 DGDDK

-246 FLPLAGKTLVPKM
+246 FLPLAGKTLVPQM
-259 KLKVSG
+259 NLKVSG
-265 TSSGGTSGNN
+265 TSTGGTSGNN
-275 STYSISASFSDNSTI
+275 STYSISARFSDDSTI
-290 SRATGLKMS
+290 SRATGLTMS
-299 IDPVFINQAVKIET
+299 IDPVSINQAVKIET

-346 TADREINL
+346 KATREINL

-361 DAEFDKNG
+361 DAEFNKTN
-369 ESDEYLIKRT
+369 ESGEYLINRN
-379 LLLNGKT
+379 LALNGKT

-392 DGVVSGDINVVGKI
+392 DGVVSGDINVGGTI
-406 NISLNNAD
+406 NISLNEAD

-570 YAVGVTVEPVFA
+570 YAVGVTVEPVFG
-582 WESITL
+582 WESIKL
-588 KTASTAVKGNVD
+588 KTANTAVEGNVD

-681 ALQKAAGSDSIVT
+681 ALEFNAADSIVT

-719 IDYDFQLGKSDAGSS
+719 IDYDFQLGKNETEGGDSVIMIAK
-734 DPTIEIKKAD
+734 TD
-744 LDGLDEDSV
+744 LEQFDEDSV
-753 SIRLHVRFV
+753 SIRLHARLV

-787 MDLEKGDDLF
+787 MDLEPGDDLF

>member
-1 MKNIKL
+1 MKGIKL
-7 FILAAAIP
+7 FVLAAAIP
-15 VIVSCSWKIPES
+15 VIVSCNWKIPES

-77 PDRQKIASGGTA
+77 SDRQKIASGGTA

-153 NADLNFGDITIP
+153 NADLNFRDITIP

-184 NAPEFKALEFYS
+184 NAPEFTALEFYS

-202 IICNQPPVVST
+202 IICNEPTVVST

-220 DNSHGESSDK
+220 DGDDK
-230 EITSVSNV
+230 EITSVSNI
-238 DLLTQSEI
+238 DLFTKSEI

-265 TSSGGTSGNN
+265 TSSGGISGNN
-275 STYSISASFSDNSTI
+275 STYSISASFSDDSTI
-290 SRATGLKMS
+290 SRATGLTMS
-299 IDPVFINQAVKIET
+299 IDPVSINQAVKIET

-346 TADREINL
+346 TADRKINL

-361 DAEFDKNG
+361 DAKFDKTG

-386 YSKKEI
+386 YSKKETG
-392 DGVVSGDINVVGKI
+392 GVLSGDINVGGTI

-434 KVNSMTIDLSK
+434 KVTSMTIDLSK
-445 YKSPI
+445 YESPI

-494 TVNSSFFGIVDKKDT
+494 TVKSSFFGIADKTDT
-509 MNGGTGTADAP
+509 MTGGTGTADEP
-520 SESMKFLGAKKT
+520 SGKMEFLGEGKT

-570 YAVGVTVEPVFA
+570 YAVGVTVEPVFD

-658 EDNLVGEKIKI
+658 EDNLVGEKIEI
-669 TDDFVISDSVLP
+669 TDNFIISKPVLP
-681 ALQKAAGSDSIVT
+681 ALEFNAADSIVT

-744 LDGLDEDSV
+744 LGGLDEDSV
-753 SIRLHVRFV
+753 SIRLHARLV
-762 LPLELKVAE
+762 LPLELSVAR
-771 LDENPNE
+771 LDENSNE
-778 SVVIDIMKL
+778 PVVIDIMKL
-787 MDLEKGDDLF
+787 MDLEPGDDLF

-843 DSLQNEMYNISFS
+843 DSLQNEKYNISFS

-878 TVKLKIPVGTYKIPR
+878 TVKLEIPVGIYRIPR
-893 NAEAGVGLS
+893 EAEAGVGLS

>member
-7 FILAAAIP
+7 FVLAAAIP

-27 VSVKTDAEYNFT
+27 VSVKTNAEYNFT

-57 EQMESSSSDVSFN
+57 KQMESSSSDVSFY
-70 VYDYYPE
+70 VYDYYPVTDNKE
-77 PDRQKIASGGTA
+77 IASGGTA

-114 FADQLKG
+114 FADQLKR

-129 VPDLSVSSFEEP
+129 VPDLSVSSFDEP
-141 INLSDINKKIRE
+141 INLPDINKKIRE

-172 SEEQCPSQNVTV
+172 SEEQCPSQTVTV
-184 NAPEFKALEFYS
+184 KAPEFTALEFYS
-196 GSLVLT
+196 GSLDLSISCKET
-202 IICNQPPVVST
+202 PVVST

-220 DNSHGESSDK
+220 DGDGK
-230 EITSVSNV
+230 EITSASNV
-238 DLLTQSEI
+238 DLFTQSEVS
-246 FLPLAGKTLVPKM
+246 LPLAGKTLVPQM

-275 STYSISASFSDNSTI
+275 STYSISASFSDDSTI
-290 SRATGLKMS
+290 SRVTGLTMS
-299 IDPVFINQAVKIET
+299 IDPVSINQAVKIET

-346 TADREINL
+346 TATREINL

-361 DAEFDKNG
+361 DAEFDKTVEG
-369 ESDEYLIKRT
+369 GEYLINRT
-379 LLLNGKT
+379 LPLKGKT
-386 YSKKEI
+386 YSKKGT
-392 DGVVSGDINVVGKI
+392 DGVLSGDINVGGTI
-406 NISLNNAD
+406 NISLNNAE
-414 IVLPNGEAPKI
+414 IVLPDGNAPQI

-434 KVNSMTIDLSK
+434 KVTSMTIDLAK
-445 YKSPI
+445 YESPI
-450 ETNIEVNEDLPSE
+450 ETKVEVDEDLPSE

-468 ETINLKPSGMNVS
+468 KTIKLNPSGMNVE

-488 GNDIGF
+488 GNDIDF
-494 TVNSSFFGIVDKKDT
+494 TVDSGFFGITNK
-509 MNGGTGTADAP
+509 TGTMKGGMGSADNP
-520 SESMKFLGAKKT
+520 SDDMKFLGTEKL
-532 VNTAS
+532 VDTAS
-537 ENIIDFSAEMEFPG
+537 NKTIDFKAEMKFPG
-551 KTEKNPDY
+551 KTAEHPHY
-559 VTLKNIEIGQS
+559 VTLENIEIGKS
-570 YAVGVTVEPVFA
+570 YAVGVTVEPVFD
-582 WESITL
+582 WESIKL
-588 KTASTAVKGNVD
+588 KTAMTEVKGNVD

-634 YSIVPSVIEDF
+634 YSIVPSVIEGF
-645 TFTGELSAAAYDA
+645 TFTGNLTAAAYD
-658 EDNLVGEKIKI
+658 EEGQVVGKEKEIQS
-669 TDDFVISDSVLP
+669 DDIMSEYSVLP

-700 HHSTNIADLFN
+700 HSTNIADLFN
-711 AHASGNIK
+711 VHASGNIK
-719 IDYDFQLGKSDAGSS
+719 IDYNFNLGKSDPGSS
-734 DPTIEIKKAD
+734 DPTIEIEKGK
-744 LDGLDEDSV
+744 LEQFGEDSV
-753 SIRLHVRFV
+753 SIRLHARLV

-778 SVVIDIMKL
+778 PVVIDIMKL
-787 MDLEKGDDLF
+787 MDLEPGDDLF

-843 DSLQNEMYNISFS
+843 DSLQNEKYNISFS

-878 TVKLKIPVGTYKIPR
+878 TVNLKIPVGTYKIPR

>member
-7 FILAAAIP
+7 FVMAAA
-15 VIVSCSWKIPES
+15 VLLIVSCSWKIPES
-27 VSVKTDAEYNFT
+27 VSVKTNAEYNFT

-49 YLSVDTLT
+49 YLSVDTLS
-57 EQMESSSSDVSFN
+57 EQIKSSSSELSFD
-70 VYDYYPE
+70 VYDYYPDE
-77 PDRQKIASGGTA
+77 D
-89 SQKFLVDFSLQEIP
+89 SQKVAAGGSAMQQFLVDFSLQEIP

-114 FADQLKG
+114 FADKLKG

-153 NADLNFGDITIP
+153 NADLNFGAITIP

-172 SEEQCPSQNVTV
+172 SEEQCPLQNVTV

-213 NLKISLL
+213 NLKIFLL
-220 DNSHGESSDK
+220 DGDDK

-275 STYSISASFSDNSTI
+275 STYSISASFSDDSTI
-290 SRATGLKMS
+290 SRATGLTMS
-299 IDPVFINQAVKIET
+299 IDPVFINQEVKIET

-321 IGDKSETEKSILSI
+321 IGDKSETEKSLLSI
-335 TTKLP
+335 LTKLP

-346 TADREINL
+346 TADLEINL

-361 DAEFDKNG
+361 DAEFNKTN
-369 ESDEYLIKRT
+369 ESGEYLINRN
-379 LLLNGKT
+379 LALNGKT

-414 IVLPNGEAPKI
+414 IVLPNGEAPQI
-425 MISTSCSIT
+425 MISTSCTIT
-434 KVNSMTIDLSK
+434 KVTSMTIDLSK
-445 YKSPI
+445 YESPI
-450 ETNIEVNEDLPSE
+450 ETKVEVNEDLPSE

-468 ETINLKPSGMNVS
+468 ETINLKPSGMNVK
-481 YYNTLPE
+481 YYNTLPAE
-488 GNDIGF
+488 NDIEF
-494 TVNSSFFGIVDKKDT
+494 TVNSSFFGIADKTDT
-509 MNGGTGTADAP
+509 MTGGTGTADEP
-520 SESMKFLGAKKT
+520 SGKMEFLGEGKT

-551 KTEKNPDY
+551 KTEENPDY
-559 VTLKNIEIGQS
+559 VTLKNIEIGKS
-570 YAVGVTVEPVFA
+570 YAVGVTVEPVFD
-582 WESITL
+582 WEYITL

-645 TFTGELSAAAYDA
+645 TFTGELSAAAYDE
-658 EDNLVGEKIKI
+658 EDNRVGEKIEI
-669 TDDFVISDSVLP
+669 TDNFIISEPVLP

-700 HHSTNIADLFN
+700 QSTNIADLFN
-711 AHASGNIK
+711 IHASGNIK
-719 IDYDFQLGKSDAGSS
+719 IDYDFQLGKNETEGGDSVIMIAK
-734 DPTIEIKKAD
+734 TD
-744 LDGLDEDSV
+744 LEQFDEDSV
-753 SIRLHVRFV
+753 SIRLHARLV

-778 SVVIDIMKL
+778 PVVIDIMKL
-787 MDLEKGDDLF
+787 MDLEPGDDLF

-835 YIELDTQD
+835 HIELDTKND
-843 DSLQNEMYNISFS
+843 NLRNKKYAINFS

-878 TVKLKIPVGTYKIPR
+878 TVKLEIPVGTYKIPR

>member
-7 FILAAAIP
+7 FVLAAAIP
-15 VIVSCSWKIPES
+15 FIVSCSWKIPES
-27 VSVKTDAEYNFT
+27 VSVKTNAEYNFT

-49 YLSVDTLT
+49 YLSIDTLS
-57 EQMESSSSDVSFN
+57 EQIKSSSSELSFD
-70 VYDYYPE
+70 VYDYYPDE
-77 PDRQKIASGGTA
+77 D
-89 SQKFLVDFSLQEIP
+89 SQKVAAGGSAMQQFLVDFSLQEIP

-114 FADQLKG
+114 FADKLKG

-153 NADLNFGDITIP
+153 NADLNFGAITIP

-172 SEEQCPSQNVTV
+172 SEEQCPLQNVTV

-202 IICNQPPVVST
+202 IICKEPPVVST
-213 NLKISLL
+213 SLKISLL
-220 DNSHGESSDK
+220 DNSHGESSVK

-246 FLPLAGKTLVPKM
+246 FLPLDGKTLVPLM

-275 STYSISASFSDNSTI
+275 STYSISASFSDDSTI
-290 SRATGLKMS
+290 SRATGLTMS
-299 IDPVFINQAVKIET
+299 IDPVSINQAVKIET

-346 TADREINL
+346 TATREINL

-414 IVLPNGEAPKI
+414 IVLPNGEAPQI
-425 MISTSCSIT
+425 MISTSCTIT
-434 KVNSMTIDLSK
+434 KVTSMTIDLSK
-445 YKSPI
+445 YESPI
-450 ETNIEVNEDLPSE
+450 ETKVEVNEDLPSE

-570 YAVGVTVEPVFA
+570 YAVGVTV
-582 WESITL
+582 
-588 KTASTAVKGNVD
+588 
-600 TGLNVSE
+600 
-607 IFKSLTDE
+607 
-615 LGDDSFISRIELTQ
+615 
-629 IPLYL
+629 
-634 YSIVPSVIEDF
+634 
-645 TFTGELSAAAYDA
+645 
-658 EDNLVGEKIKI
+658 
-669 TDDFVISDSVLP
+669 
-681 ALQKAAGSDSIVT
+681 
-694 GFGDTS
+694 
-700 HHSTNIADLFN
+700 
-711 AHASGNIK
+711 
-719 IDYDFQLGKSDAGSS
+719 
-734 DPTIEIKKAD
+734 
-744 LDGLDEDSV
+744 
-753 SIRLHVRFV
+753 
-762 LPLELKVAE
+762 
-771 LDENPNE
+771 
-778 SVVIDIMKL
+778 
-787 MDLEKGDDLF
+787 
-797 SRSEPTDLDDMEKYI
+797 
-812 DAIDSAGIRYS
+812 
-823 VKNNVLQSDKVP
+823 
-835 YIELDTQD
+835 
-843 DSLQNEMYNISFS
+843 
-856 TGTLNIEI
+856 
-864 DDMKDILRSYPFSP
+864 
-878 TVKLKIPVGTYKIPR
+878 
-893 NAEAGVGLS
+893 
-902 VYIKTDGTVNLFG
+902 
-915 GDE
+915 

>member
-1 MKNIKL
+1 MKGIKL
-7 FILAAAIP
+7 FVLAAAIP
-15 VIVSCSWKIPES
+15 VIVSCNWKIPES

-77 PDRQKIASGGTA
+77 SDRQKIASGGTA

-153 NADLNFGDITIP
+153 NADLNFGAITIP

-172 SEEQCPSQNVTV
+172 SEEQCPLQNVTV

-196 GSLVLT
+196 GSLVLN
-202 IICNQPPVVST
+202 IICNETPVVST

-220 DNSHGESSDK
+220 DGDGK

-238 DLLTQSEI
+238 DLLTPSEI

-275 STYSISASFSDNSTI
+275 STYSISASFSDDSTI
-290 SRATGLKMS
+290 SRATGLTMS
-299 IDPVFINQAVKIET
+299 IDPVFINQEVKIET

-321 IGDKSETEKSILSI
+321 IGDKSETEKSLLSI
-335 TTKLP
+335 LTKLP

-361 DAEFDKNG
+361 DAEFDKTG

-386 YSKKEI
+386 YSKKET
-392 DGVVSGDINVVGKI
+392 DGVLSGDINVGGTI

-450 ETNIEVNEDLPSE
+450 ETKVEVNEDLPSE

-468 ETINLKPSGMNVS
+468 EKIQLNPSGMNVK
-481 YYNTLPE
+481 YYNTLPAE
-488 GNDIGF
+488 NDIEF
-494 TVNSSFFGIVDKKDT
+494 TVKSGFFGIADKTDT
-509 MNGGTGTADAP
+509 MTGGTGTADEP
-520 SESMKFLGAKKT
+520 SGKMEFLGEGKT

-559 VTLKNIEIGQS
+559 VTLKNIEIGKS
-570 YAVGVTVEPVFA
+570 YAVGVTVEPVFD
-582 WESITL
+582 WEYITL

-600 TGLNVSE
+600 TGLNVSK

-634 YSIVPSVIEDF
+634 YSIVPEIVQDF

-681 ALQKAAGSDSIVT
+681 ALQKATGSDSIVT

-719 IDYDFQLGKSDAGSS
+719 IDYDFQLGKNETEGGDSVIMIAK
-734 DPTIEIKKAD
+734 TD
-744 LDGLDEDSV
+744 LEQFDEDSV
-753 SIRLHVRFV
+753 SIRLHARLV

-778 SVVIDIMKL
+778 PVVIDIMKL
-787 MDLEKGDDLF
+787 MDLEPGDDLF

-878 TVKLKIPVGTYKIPR
+878 TVELEIPVGTYKIPR

>member
-7 FILAAAIP
+7 FVMAVAVLL
-15 VIVSCSWKIPES
+15 IVSCSWKIPES

-70 VYDYYPE
+70 VYDYYSE
-77 PDRQKIASGGTA
+77 SDRQKIASGGTA

-129 VPDLSVSSFEEP
+129 VPDLSVSSFDKP

-153 NADLNFGDITIP
+153 SADLKFDDIIIP
-165 HGINGTL
+165 QGINGTL

-184 NAPEFKALEFYS
+184 NAPEFRALEFYS

-202 IICNQPPVVST
+202 IICNEPTVVST

-220 DNSHGESSDK
+220 DGADK

-238 DLLTQSEI
+238 DLLTQSKVS
-246 FLPLAGKTLVPKM
+246 LPLAGKTLVPQM
-259 KLKVSG
+259 NLKVSG
-265 TSSGGTSGNN
+265 TSSGGTSGND
-275 STYSISASFSDNSTI
+275 STYSISASFSDDSTI
-290 SRATGLKMS
+290 SRVTGLTMS
-299 IDPVFINQAVKIET
+299 IDPVSINQAVKIET

-346 TADREINL
+346 TTTREINL

-361 DAEFDKNG
+361 DAEFVKTG

-392 DGVVSGDINVVGKI
+392 DGVVSGDIDVGGTI
-406 NISLNNAD
+406 NIFLNKAD

-434 KVNSMTIDLSK
+434 KVTSMTIDLSK
-445 YKSPI
+445 YESPI
-450 ETNIEVNEDLPSE
+450 ETKVEVNEDLPSE
-463 VSDFI
+463 VSKFI
-468 ETINLKPSGMNVS
+468 EEIQLNQSGLNVK
-481 YYNTLPE
+481 YYNMLPE

-494 TVNSSFFGIVDKKDT
+494 TVNSGFFGITNNTGT
-509 MNGGTGTADAP
+509 MTGGTGTADAP
-520 SESMKFLGAKKT
+520 SESMKFLGEEKT

-537 ENIIDFSAEMEFPG
+537 EKIIDFSAEMGFPG
-551 KTEKNPDY
+551 KTAENPDY
-559 VTLKNIEIGQS
+559 VTLTNIEIGKS
-570 YAVGVTVEPVFA
+570 YAVGVTVEPVFD
-582 WESITL
+582 WESIKL
-588 KTASTAVKGNVD
+588 KTANTAVEGNVD

-615 LGDDSFISRIELTQ
+615 LGDDSFISRIKLKE

-634 YSIVPSVIEDF
+634 YSIVPKIVQDF
-645 TFTGELSAAAYDA
+645 TFTGNLTAAAYDA
-658 EDNLVGEKIKI
+658 EDKRVGDEIEI
-669 TDDFVISDSVLP
+669 ENNFVISDSVLP
-681 ALQKAAGSDSIVT
+681 ALQKAVGSDSIVT
-694 GFGDTS
+694 CFGDAS
-700 HHSTNIADLFN
+700 QYTNIADLFN
-711 AHASGNIK
+711 VHASGNIK
-719 IDYDFQLGKSDAGSS
+719 IDYKFNLGKSDAGSS

-744 LDGLDEDSV
+744 LDELGEDSV
-753 SIRLHVRFV
+753 SIMLHARLI
-762 LPLELKVAE
+762 LPLELSVAR
-771 LDENPNE
+771 LDGNSNE
-778 SVVIDIMKL
+778 PVVIDIMKL
-787 MDLEKGDDLF
+787 MDLEPGDDLF
-797 SRSEPTDLDDMEKYI
+797 SRNEPTDLDDLEKYI
-812 DAIDSAGIRYS
+812 DAIETAGIRYS

-835 YIELDTQD
+835 HIELDTQD
-843 DSLQNEMYNISFS
+843 DSLQNEKYNISFS

>member
-1 MKNIKL
+1 MKGIKL

-77 PDRQKIASGGTA
+77 SDRQKIASGGTA

-141 INLSDINKKIRE
+141 INLSNINKKIRE
-153 NADLNFGDITIP
+153 NADLNFRAITIP

-202 IICNQPPVVST
+202 IICNELPVVST

-220 DNSHGESSDK
+220 DGDDK
-230 EITSVSNV
+230 EITSVSNI
-238 DLLTQSEI
+238 DLFTKSEI
-246 FLPLAGKTLVPKM
+246 FLPLAGKTLVPQM

-275 STYSISASFSDNSTI
+275 STYSISASFSDDSTI

-299 IDPVFINQAVKIET
+299 IDPVSINQAVEIET

-346 TADREINL
+346 KATREINL
-354 SGAITAA
+354 NGAITAA
-361 DAEFDKNG
+361 DAEFDKTG

-386 YSKKEI
+386 YSKKETG
-392 DGVVSGDINVVGKI
+392 GVLSGDINVGGTI

-425 MISTSCSIT
+425 MISTLCRIT
-434 KVNSMTIDLSK
+434 KVKSMTIDLSK
-445 YKSPI
+445 YESPI
-450 ETNIEVNEDLPSE
+450 ETKVEVNEDLPSE

-468 ETINLKPSGMNVS
+468 EKIQLNPSGMNVK
-481 YYNTLPE
+481 YYNTLPAE
-488 GNDIGF
+488 NDIEF
-494 TVNSSFFGIVDKKDT
+494 TVKSGFFGIADKTDT
-509 MNGGTGTADAP
+509 MTGGTGTADEP
-520 SESMKFLGAKKT
+520 SGKMEFLGEGKT

-559 VTLKNIEIGQS
+559 VTLKNIEIGKS
-570 YAVGVTVEPVFA
+570 YAVGVTVEPVFD

-600 TGLNVSE
+600 TGLNVSK

-719 IDYDFQLGKSDAGSS
+719 IDYNFNLGKSDPGSS
-734 DPTIEIKKAD
+734 DPTIEIEKAK
-744 LDGLDEDSV
+744 LEQFGEDSV
-753 SIRLHVRFV
+753 SIRLHARLV

-771 LDENPNE
+771 LDGKPNE
-778 SVVIDIMKL
+778 PVVIDIMKL
-787 MDLEKGDDLF
+787 MDLEPGDDLF

-843 DSLQNEMYNISFS
+843 DSLQNEKYNISFS

-878 TVKLKIPVGTYKIPR
+878 TVNLKIPVGIYRIPR
-893 NAEAGVGLS
+893 EAEAGVGLS

>member
-1 MKNIKL
+1 MKGIKL
-7 FILAAAIP
+7 FVLAAAIP
-15 VIVSCSWKIPES
+15 VIVSCNWKIPES

-57 EQMESSSSDVSFN
+57 EQMESSSSDVSFY

-77 PDRQKIASGGTA
+77 SDRQKIASGGTA

-153 NADLNFGDITIP
+153 NADLNFGAITIP

-172 SEEQCPSQNVTV
+172 SEEQCPLQNVTV

-196 GSLVLT
+196 GSLVLN
-202 IICNQPPVVST
+202 IICNETPVVST

-220 DNSHGESSDK
+220 DGDDK

-275 STYSISASFSDNSTI
+275 STYSISASFSDDSTI
-290 SRATGLKMS
+290 SRATGLTMS
-299 IDPVFINQAVKIET
+299 IDPVSINQEVKIET

-321 IGDKSETEKSILSI
+321 IGDKSETEKSLLSI
-335 TTKLP
+335 LTKLP

-361 DAEFDKNG
+361 DAEFDKTG

-386 YSKKEI
+386 YSKKETG
-392 DGVVSGDINVVGKI
+392 GVLSGDINVGGTI

-425 MISTSCSIT
+425 MISTLCRIT
-434 KVNSMTIDLSK
+434 KVKSMTIDLSK
-445 YKSPI
+445 YESPI
-450 ETNIEVNEDLPSE
+450 ETKVEVNEDLPSE

-468 ETINLKPSGMNVS
+468 EKIQLNPSGMNVK
-481 YYNTLPE
+481 YYNTLPAE
-488 GNDIGF
+488 NDIEF
-494 TVNSSFFGIVDKKDT
+494 TVKSGFFGIADKTDT
-509 MNGGTGTADAP
+509 MTGGTGTADEP
-520 SESMKFLGAKKT
+520 SGKMEFLGEGKT

-537 ENIIDFSAEMEFPG
+537 ENIIDFSAEMGFPG

-559 VTLKNIEIGQS
+559 VTLKNIEIGKS
-570 YAVGVTVEPVFA
+570 YAVGVTVEPVFD
-582 WESITL
+582 WEYITL

-700 HHSTNIADLFN
+700 HSTNIADLFN
-711 AHASGNIK
+711 VHASGNIK
-719 IDYDFQLGKSDAGSS
+719 IDYDFQLGKNETEGGDSVIMIAK
-734 DPTIEIKKAD
+734 TD
-744 LDGLDEDSV
+744 LEQFDEDSV
-753 SIRLHVRFV
+753 SIRLHARLV

-778 SVVIDIMKL
+778 PVVIDIMKL
-787 MDLEKGDDLF
+787 MDLEPGDDLF

-843 DSLQNEMYNISFS
+843 DSLQNEKYNISFS

>member
-7 FILAAAIP
+7 FVLAAAVP

-27 VSVKTDAEYNFT
+27 VSVKTNAEYNFT

-57 EQMESSSSDVSFN
+57 KQMESSSSDVSFY
-70 VYDYYPE
+70 VYDYYPVTDNKE
-77 PDRQKIASGGTA
+77 IASGGTA

-103 IDIGSYLDKMD
+103 INIGSYLDKMD

-121 MSFDQTFD
+121 MSFNQTFD
-129 VPDLSVSSFEEP
+129 VPDLSVSSFDEP
-141 INLSDINKKIRE
+141 INLPDINKKIRE

-184 NAPEFKALEFYS
+184 KAPKFKALEFYS
-196 GSLVLT
+196 GSLDLSISCKET
-202 IICNQPPVVST
+202 PVVST

-220 DNSHGESSDK
+220 DGDGK
-230 EITSVSNV
+230 EITSASNV
-238 DLLTQSEI
+238 DLFTQSEVS
-246 FLPLAGKTLVPKM
+246 LPLDGKTLVPQM

-275 STYSISASFSDNSTI
+275 STYSISASFSDDSTI
-290 SRATGLKMS
+290 SRVTGLTMS
-299 IDPVFINQAVKIET
+299 IDPVSINQAVKIET

-346 TADREINL
+346 TATREINL

-361 DAEFDKNG
+361 DAEFDKTWEG
-369 ESDEYLIKRT
+369 GEYLINRT
-379 LLLNGKT
+379 LSLKGKT

-392 DGVVSGDINVVGKI
+392 DGVVSGDINVGGTI
-406 NISLNNAD
+406 NISLNKAD

-434 KVNSMTIDLSK
+434 KVTSMTIDLSK
-445 YKSPI
+445 YESPI
-450 ETNIEVNEDLPSE
+450 ETKVEVNEDLPSE
-463 VSDFI
+463 VSKFI
-468 ETINLKPSGMNVS
+468 EEIQLKPSGMNVE
-481 YYNTLPE
+481 YYNTLPK

-494 TVNSSFFGIVDKKDT
+494 TVNSGFFGITNNTGT
-509 MNGGTGTADAP
+509 MTGGTGTADAP
-520 SESMKFLGAKKT
+520 SESMKFLGEEKT
-532 VNTAS
+532 VNTAF

-551 KTEKNPDY
+551 KTEENPDY
-559 VTLKNIEIGQS
+559 VTLTNIEIGKS
-570 YAVGVTVEPVFA
+570 YAVGVTVEPVFD
-582 WESITL
+582 WKSIKL
-588 KTASTAVKGNVD
+588 KTANTAVEGNVD

-615 LGDDSFISRIELTQ
+615 LGDDSFISRIKLKE

-634 YSIVPSVIEDF
+634 YSIVPEIVQDF
-645 TFTGELSAAAYDA
+645 TFTGNLTAAAYD
-658 EDNLVGEKIKI
+658 EEGQVVGDGIGINGEKIM
-669 TDDFVISDSVLP
+669 SASVLP

-700 HHSTNIADLFN
+700 HSTNIADLFN
-711 AHASGNIK
+711 VHASGNIK
-719 IDYDFQLGKSDAGSS
+719 IDYNFNLGKSDPGSS
-734 DPTIEIKKAD
+734 DPTIEIEKAK
-744 LDGLDEDSV
+744 LEQFGEDSV
-753 SIRLHVRFV
+753 SIRLHARLV

-771 LDENPNE
+771 LDGKPNE
-778 SVVIDIMKL
+778 PVVIDIMKL
-787 MDLEKGDDLF
+787 MDLEPGDDLF

-812 DAIDSAGIRYS
+812 DAIDSAVIRYS

-843 DSLQNEMYNISFS
+843 DSLQNEKYNISFS

>member
-7 FILAAAIP
+7 FVLAAAIP
-15 VIVSCSWKIPES
+15 FIVSCSWKIPES

-57 EQMESSSSDVSFN
+57 KQMESSSSDVSFY
-70 VYDYYPE
+70 VYDYYPVTDNKE
-77 PDRQKIASGGTA
+77 IASGGTA

-103 IDIGSYLDKMD
+103 INIGSYLDKMD

-121 MSFDQTFD
+121 MSFNQTFD
-129 VPDLSVSSFEEP
+129 VPDLSVSSFDEP
-141 INLSDINKKIRE
+141 INLPDINKKIRE

-184 NAPEFKALEFYS
+184 KAPKFKALEFYS
-196 GSLVLT
+196 GSLDLSISCKET
-202 IICNQPPVVST
+202 PVVST

-220 DNSHGESSDK
+220 DGDGK

-238 DLLTQSEI
+238 DLLTQAEI

-275 STYSISASFSDNSTI
+275 STYSISASFSDDSTI
-290 SRATGLKMS
+290 SRATGLTMR
-299 IDPVFINQAVKIET
+299 IDPVSINQAVKIET

-346 TADREINL
+346 TATREINL

-361 DAEFDKNG
+361 DSEFDKTVEG
-369 ESDEYLIKRT
+369 GEYLINRT
-379 LLLNGKT
+379 LPLKDKT
-386 YSKKEI
+386 YSKKGT
-392 DGVVSGDINVVGKI
+392 DGVLSGYIKVGGTI
-406 NISLNNAD
+406 NISLNNAE
-414 IVLPNGEAPKI
+414 IVLPDGNAPQI

-434 KVNSMTIDLSK
+434 KVTSMTIDLSK
-445 YKSPI
+445 YESPI
-450 ETNIEVNEDLPSE
+450 ETVVEVNEELPSE

-468 ETINLKPSGMNVS
+468 EKIQLKPSGMNVE

-488 GNDIGF
+488 GNDIDF
-494 TVNSSFFGIVDKKDT
+494 TVDSGFFGITNK
-509 MNGGTGTADAP
+509 TGTMKGGMGSADNP
-520 SESMKFLGAKKT
+520 SDDMKFLGTEKT
-532 VNTAS
+532 VDTAS
-537 ENIIDFSAEMEFPG
+537 DKTIDFKAEMEFPG
-551 KTEKNPDY
+551 KTAEHPHY
-559 VTLKNIEIGQS
+559 VTLENIEIGKS
-570 YAVGVTVEPVFA
+570 YAVGVTVEPVFD
-582 WESITL
+582 WESIKL
-588 KTASTAVKGNVD
+588 KTAMTEVKGNVD

-634 YSIVPSVIEDF
+634 YSIVPEIVKDF
-645 TFTGELSAAAYDA
+645 TFEGHLTAAAYD
-658 EDNLVGEKIKI
+658 EEGQVVGKEKEIQS
-669 TDDFVISDSVLP
+669 DDIMSEYSVLP

-700 HHSTNIADLFN
+700 HSTNIADLFN
-711 AHASGNIK
+711 VHASGNIK
-719 IDYDFQLGKSDAGSS
+719 IDYNFNLGKSDPGSS
-734 DPTIEIKKAD
+734 DPTIEIEKAK
-744 LDGLDEDSV
+744 LEQFGEDSV
-753 SIRLHVRFV
+753 SIRLHARLV

-778 SVVIDIMKL
+778 PVVIDIMKL
-787 MDLEKGDDLF
+787 MDLEPGDDLF

-843 DSLQNEMYNISFS
+843 DSLQNEKYNISFS

-878 TVKLKIPVGTYKIPR
+878 TVNLKIPVGTYKIPR

>member
-7 FILAAAIP
+7 FVMAVAVLL
-15 VIVSCSWKIPES
+15 IVSCSWKIPES
-27 VSVKTDAEYNFT
+27 VSVKTNAEYNFT

-49 YLSVDTLT
+49 YLSIDTLS
-57 EQMESSSSDVSFN
+57 EQIKSSSSELSFD
-70 VYDYYPE
+70 VYDYYPDE
-77 PDRQKIASGGTA
+77 D
-89 SQKFLVDFSLQEIP
+89 SQKVAAGGSAMQQFLVDFSLQEIP

-114 FADQLKG
+114 FADKLKG

-129 VPDLSVSSFEEP
+129 VPDLSVSSFDEP
-141 INLSDINKKIRE
+141 INLPDINKKIRE
-153 NADLNFGDITIP
+153 SADLDFGDITIP
-165 HGINGTL
+165 QGINSTL

-184 NAPEFKALEFYS
+184 TAPEFTALDFYS
-196 GSLVLT
+196 GSLVLY
-202 IICNQPPVVST
+202 IICNETPVVST

-220 DNSHGESSDK
+220 DGDGK

-238 DLLTQSEI
+238 DLLTPSEI
-246 FLPLAGKTLVPKM
+246 FLPLAGKTLVPQM

-265 TSSGGTSGNN
+265 TSTGGTSGNN
-275 STYSISASFSDNSTI
+275 STYSISARFSDDSTI
-290 SRATGLKMS
+290 SRATGLTMS
-299 IDPVFINQAVKIET
+299 IDPVSINQAVKIET

-346 TADREINL
+346 TAPREINL

-361 DAEFDKNG
+361 DAEFNKTNEFG
-369 ESDEYLIKRT
+369 EYLINRN
-379 LLLNGKT
+379 LALNGKT

-392 DGVVSGDINVVGKI
+392 DGVVSGDINVGGTI
-406 NISLNNAD
+406 NISLNKAD

-434 KVNSMTIDLSK
+434 KVTSMTIDLSK
-445 YKSPI
+445 YESPI
-450 ETNIEVNEDLPSE
+450 ETKVEV
-463 VSDFI
+463 
-468 ETINLKPSGMNVS
+468 
-481 YYNTLPE
+481 
-488 GNDIGF
+488 NDIGF
-494 TVNSSFFGIVDKKDT
+494 TVNSSFFGITDKTDT
-509 MNGGTGTADAP
+509 MNGGTGTADNP
-520 SESMKFLGAKKT
+520 SGNMEFLGTEKS
-532 VNTAS
+532 VDTAS
-537 ENIIDFSAEMEFPG
+537 NKTIDFKAEMEFPG

-559 VTLKNIEIGQS
+559 VTLKNIEIGKS

-582 WESITL
+582 WEYITL

-634 YSIVPSVIEDF
+634 YSIVPEIVQDF
-645 TFTGELSAAAYDA
+645 TFTGNLTAAAYDA
-658 EDNLVGEKIKI
+658 EAKLVGDAIEI
-669 TDDFVISDSVLP
+669 DDDSVMPASVLP

-694 GFGDTS
+694 GFGDAS
-700 HHSTNIADLFN
+700 QYTNIADLFN
-711 AHASGNIK
+711 VHASGNIK
-719 IDYDFQLGKSDAGSS
+719 IDYNFNLRKSDSGSS
-734 DPTIEIKKAD
+734 DPTIEIEKGK
-744 LDGLDEDSV
+744 LEQFGEDSV
-753 SIRLHVRFV
+753 SIRLHARLV

-778 SVVIDIMKL
+778 PVVIDIMKL
-787 MDLEKGDDLF
+787 MDLEPGDDLF

-812 DAIDSAGIRYS
+812 DAIETAGIRYS

-835 YIELDTQD
+835 HIELDTQD
-843 DSLQNEMYNISFS
+843 DSLQNEKYNISFS

>member
-1 MKNIKL
+1 MKGIKL
-7 FILAAAIP
+7 FVLAAAIP

-57 EQMESSSSDVSFN
+57 EQMESSSSDVSFY
-70 VYDYYPE
+70 VYDYYPVTDNKE
-77 PDRQKIASGGTA
+77 IASGGTA

-153 NADLNFGDITIP
+153 NADLKFDYIIIP
-165 HGINGTL
+165 QGINGTL

-184 NAPEFKALEFYS
+184 NAPEFRALEFYS

-202 IICNQPPVVST
+202 IICNEPTVVST

-220 DNSHGESSDK
+220 DGDDK
-230 EITSVSNV
+230 EITSVSNI
-238 DLLTQSEI
+238 DLFTKSEI

-275 STYSISASFSDNSTI
+275 STYSISASFSDDSTI
-290 SRATGLKMS
+290 SRATGLTMS
-299 IDPVFINQAVKIET
+299 IDPVSINQAVKIET

-361 DAEFDKNG
+361 DAEFDKTE

-386 YSKKEI
+386 YSKKETG
-392 DGVVSGDINVVGKI
+392 GVLSGDINVGGTIK
-406 NISLNNAD
+406 ISLNNAD
-414 IVLPNGEAPKI
+414 IDLPNGEAPKI

-520 SESMKFLGAKKT
+520 SGKMEFLGEEKEIDT
-532 VNTAS
+532 GS

-559 VTLKNIEIGQS
+559 VTLKNIEIGKS
-570 YAVGVTVEPVFA
+570 YAVGVTVEPVFD
-582 WESITL
+582 WKSITL

-634 YSIVPSVIEDF
+634 YSIVPEIVQDF
-645 TFTGELSAAAYDA
+645 TFTGNLTAAAYNA
-658 EDNLVGEKIKI
+658 EDNRVGKEIDI
-669 TDDFVISDSVLP
+669 TNDFVISDSVLP

-700 HHSTNIADLFN
+700 HHSKNIADLFN

-753 SIRLHVRFV
+753 SIRLHARLV

-778 SVVIDIMKL
+778 PVVIDIMKL
-787 MDLEKGDDLF
+787 MDLEPGDDLF

-843 DSLQNEMYNISFS
+843 DSLQNEKYNISFS

>member
-1 MKNIKL
+1 MKGIKL
-7 FILAAAIP
+7 FVLAAAIP
-15 VIVSCSWKIPES
+15 VIVSCNWKIPES
-27 VSVKTDAEYNFT
+27 VSVKTNAEYNFT

-57 EQMESSSSDVSFN
+57 KQMESSSSDVSFY
-70 VYDYYPE
+70 VYDYYPVTDNKE
-77 PDRQKIASGGTA
+77 IASGGTA

-153 NADLNFGDITIP
+153 NADLNFGAITIP

-172 SEEQCPSQNVTV
+172 SEEQCPLQNVTV

-196 GSLVLT
+196 GSLVLN
-202 IICNQPPVVST
+202 IICNETPVVST

-220 DNSHGESSDK
+220 DGDDK

-275 STYSISASFSDNSTI
+275 SNYSISASFSDDSTI
-290 SRATGLKMS
+290 SRATGLTMS
-299 IDPVFINQAVKIET
+299 IDPVFINQEVKIET

-321 IGDKSETEKSILSI
+321 IGDKSETEKSLLSI
-335 TTKLP
+335 LTKLP

-361 DAEFDKNG
+361 DAEFDKTG

-386 YSKKEI
+386 YSKKETG
-392 DGVVSGDINVVGKI
+392 GVLSGDINVGGTI
-406 NISLNNAD
+406 NISLNEAD

-434 KVNSMTIDLSK
+434 KVTSMTIDLSK
-445 YKSPI
+445 YESPI
-450 ETNIEVNEDLPSE
+450 ETKVEVNEDLPSE

-468 ETINLKPSGMNVS
+468 EKIQLNPSGMNVK
-481 YYNTLPE
+481 YYNTLPAE
-488 GNDIGF
+488 NDIEF
-494 TVNSSFFGIVDKKDT
+494 TVKSGFFGIADKKDT

-600 TGLNVSE
+600 TGLNVSK

>member
-7 FILAAAIP
+7 FVMAAAIL

-27 VSVKTDAEYNFT
+27 VSVKTNAEYNFT

-77 PDRQKIASGGTA
+77 SDRQKIASGGTA

-129 VPDLSVSSFEEP
+129 VPDLSVSSFDKP

-153 NADLNFGDITIP
+153 SADLKFDDIIIP
-165 HGINGTL
+165 QGINGTL

-184 NAPEFKALEFYS
+184 NAPEFRALEFYS

-202 IICNQPPVVST
+202 IICNEPTVVST

-220 DNSHGESSDK
+220 DGDVK

-238 DLLTQSEI
+238 DLLTSSEI
-246 FLPLAGKTLVPKM
+246 FLPLAGKTLVPQM
-259 KLKVSG
+259 NLKVSG
-265 TSSGGTSGNN
+265 TSTGGTSGND
-275 STYSISASFSDNSTI
+275 STYSISARFSDDSTI
-290 SRATGLKMS
+290 SRATGLTMS
-299 IDPVFINQAVKIET
+299 IDPVSINQAVKIET

-346 TADREINL
+346 KATREINL

-361 DAEFDKNG
+361 DAEFNKTN
-369 ESDEYLIKRT
+369 ESGEYLINRN
-379 LLLNGKT
+379 LALNGKT

-392 DGVVSGDINVVGKI
+392 DGVVSGDINVGGTI
-406 NISLNNAD
+406 NISLNEAN

-434 KVNSMTIDLSK
+434 KVTSMTIDLSK
-445 YKSPI
+445 YESPI
-450 ETNIEVNEDLPSE
+450 ETKVEVNEDLPSE
-463 VSDFI
+463 VSKFI
-468 ETINLKPSGMNVS
+468 EEIQLNQSGLNVK
-481 YYNTLPE
+481 YYNMLPE
-488 GNDIGF
+488 ENDIGF
-494 TVNSSFFGIVDKKDT
+494 TVNSSFFGIADKTDT
-509 MNGGTGTADAP
+509 MTGGTGTADEP
-520 SESMKFLGAKKT
+520 SGKMEFLGEGKT

-551 KTEKNPDY
+551 KTEENPDY
-559 VTLKNIEIGQS
+559 VTLKNIEIGKS
-570 YAVGVTVEPVFA
+570 YAVGVTVDPVFD
-582 WESITL
+582 WESIRL

-634 YSIVPSVIEDF
+634 YSIVPSVIEGF

-658 EDNLVGEKIKI
+658 EDNLVGDAIKI
-669 TDDFVISDSVLP
+669 EDDSVMPASVLP

-700 HHSTNIADLFN
+700 QSTNIADLFN
-711 AHASGNIK
+711 IHASGNIK
-719 IDYDFQLGKSDAGSS
+719 IDYNFNLGKSDPGSS
-734 DPTIEIKKAD
+734 DPTIKIEKAK
-744 LDGLDEDSV
+744 LEQFGEDSV
-753 SIRLHVRFV
+753 SIRLHARLV

-771 LDENPNE
+771 LDGKPNE
-778 SVVIDIMKL
+778 PVVIDIMKL
-787 MDLEKGDDLF
+787 MDLEPGDDLF

-843 DSLQNEMYNISFS
+843 DSLQNEKYNISFS

-878 TVKLKIPVGTYKIPR
+878 TVNLKIPVGIYRIPR
-893 NAEAGVGLS
+893 EAEAGVGLS

>member
-7 FILAAAIP
+7 FVMAAA
-15 VIVSCSWKIPES
+15 VLLIVSCSWKIPES
-27 VSVKTDAEYNFT
+27 VSVKTNAEYNFT

-49 YLSVDTLT
+49 YLSVDTLS
-57 EQMESSSSDVSFN
+57 EQIKSSSSELSFD
-70 VYDYYPE
+70 VYDYYPDE
-77 PDRQKIASGGTA
+77 D
-89 SQKFLVDFSLQEIP
+89 SQKVAAGGSAMQQFLVDFSLQEIP

-114 FADQLKG
+114 FADKLKG

-129 VPDLSVSSFEEP
+129 VPDLSVSSFDEP
-141 INLSDINKKIRE
+141 INLPDINKKIRE
-153 NADLNFGDITIP
+153 SADLDFGDITIP
-165 HGINGTL
+165 QGINSTL

-202 IICNQPPVVST
+202 IICNKPPVVST

-220 DNSHGESSDK
+220 DGDDK

-246 FLPLAGKTLVPKM
+246 FLPLAGKTLVPQM
-259 KLKVSG
+259 NLKVSG

-275 STYSISASFSDNSTI
+275 SNYSISASFSDDSTI
-290 SRATGLKMS
+290 SRATGLTMS
-299 IDPVFINQAVKIET
+299 IDPVSINQAVKIET

-346 TADREINL
+346 TATREINL

-361 DAEFDKNG
+361 DAEFNKTN
-369 ESDEYLIKRT
+369 ESGEYLINRN
-379 LLLNGKT
+379 LALNGKT

-392 DGVVSGDINVVGKI
+392 DGVVSGDINVGGTI
-406 NISLNNAD
+406 NISLNEAD

-434 KVNSMTIDLSK
+434 KVTSMTIDLSK
-445 YKSPI
+445 YESPI
-450 ETNIEVNEDLPSE
+450 ETKVEVNEDLPSE
-463 VSDFI
+463 VSKFI
-468 ETINLKPSGMNVS
+468 EEIQLNQSGLNVK
-481 YYNTLPE
+481 YYNMLPE

-494 TVNSSFFGIVDKKDT
+494 TVNSGFFGITNNTGT
-509 MNGGTGTADAP
+509 MTGGTGTADAP
-520 SESMKFLGAKKT
+520 SESMKFLGSEKT
-532 VNTAS
+532 VITAS
-537 ENIIDFSAEMEFPG
+537 EKIIDFSAEMGFPG
-551 KTEKNPDY
+551 KTAENPDY
-559 VTLKNIEIGQS
+559 VTLTNIEIGKS
-570 YAVGVTVEPVFA
+570 YAVGVTVEPVFE
-582 WESITL
+582 WESIKL
-588 KTASTAVKGNVD
+588 KTANTAVEGNVD

-711 AHASGNIK
+711 AHTSGNIK
-719 IDYDFQLGKSDAGSS
+719 IDYDFQLGKNETEGGDSVIM
-734 DPTIEIKKAD
+734 IEKAK
-744 LDGLDEDSV
+744 LEQFGEDSV
-753 SIRLHVRFV
+753 SIRLHARLV

>member
-7 FILAAAIP
+7 FVLAAAVP

-27 VSVKTDAEYNFT
+27 VSVKTNAEYNFT

-57 EQMESSSSDVSFN
+57 KQMESSSSDVSFY
-70 VYDYYPE
+70 VYDYYPVTDNKE
-77 PDRQKIASGGTA
+77 IASGGTA

-103 IDIGSYLDKMD
+103 INIGSYLDKMD

-121 MSFDQTFD
+121 MSFNQTFD
-129 VPDLSVSSFEEP
+129 VPDLSVSSFDEP
-141 INLSDINKKIRE
+141 INLPDINKKIRE

-184 NAPEFKALEFYS
+184 KAPKFKALEFYS
-196 GSLVLT
+196 GSLDLSISCKET
-202 IICNQPPVVST
+202 PVVST

-220 DNSHGESSDK
+220 DGDGK
-230 EITSVSNV
+230 EITSASNV
-238 DLLTQSEI
+238 DLFTQSEVS
-246 FLPLAGKTLVPKM
+246 LPLDGKTLVPQM

-275 STYSISASFSDNSTI
+275 STYSISASFSDDSTI
-290 SRATGLKMS
+290 SRVTGLTMS
-299 IDPVFINQAVKIET
+299 IDPVSINQAVKIET

-346 TADREINL
+346 TATREINL

-361 DAEFDKNG
+361 DAEFDKTV
-369 ESDEYLIKRT
+369 ESGEYLINRT
-379 LLLNGKT
+379 LPLKGKT
-386 YSKKEI
+386 YSKKGT
-392 DGVVSGDINVVGKI
+392 DGVLSGDINVGGTI

-434 KVNSMTIDLSK
+434 KVTSMTIDLSK
-445 YKSPI
+445 YESPI
-450 ETNIEVNEDLPSE
+450 ETKVEVNEDLPSE
-463 VSDFI
+463 VSKFI
-468 ETINLKPSGMNVS
+468 EEIQLKPSGMNVE
-481 YYNTLPE
+481 YYNTLPK

-494 TVNSSFFGIVDKKDT
+494 TVNSGFFGITNNTGT
-509 MNGGTGTADAP
+509 MTGGTGTADAP
-520 SESMKFLGAKKT
+520 SESMKFLGEEKT
-532 VNTAS
+532 VNTAF

-551 KTEKNPDY
+551 KTEENPDY
-559 VTLKNIEIGQS
+559 VTLTNIEIGKS
-570 YAVGVTVEPVFA
+570 YAVGVTVEPVFD
-582 WESITL
+582 WKSIKL
-588 KTASTAVKGNVD
+588 KTANTAVEGNVD

-615 LGDDSFISRIELTQ
+615 LGDDSFISRIKLKE

-634 YSIVPSVIEDF
+634 YSIVPEIVQDF
-645 TFTGELSAAAYDA
+645 TFTGNLTAAAYD
-658 EDNLVGEKIKI
+658 EEGQVVGDGIGINGEKIM
-669 TDDFVISDSVLP
+669 SASVLP

-700 HHSTNIADLFN
+700 HSTNIADLFN
-711 AHASGNIK
+711 VHASGNIK
-719 IDYDFQLGKSDAGSS
+719 IDYNFNLGKSDPGSS
-734 DPTIEIKKAD
+734 DPTIEIEKAK
-744 LDGLDEDSV
+744 LEQFGEDSV
-753 SIRLHVRFV
+753 SIRLHARLV

-771 LDENPNE
+771 LDGKPNE
-778 SVVIDIMKL
+778 PVVIDIMKL
-787 MDLEKGDDLF
+787 MDLEPGDDLF

-843 DSLQNEMYNISFS
+843 DSLQNEKYNISFS

>member
-1 MKNIKL
+1 
-7 FILAAAIP
+7 
-15 VIVSCSWKIPES
+15 
-27 VSVKTDAEYNFT
+27 
-39 IGTFSEKLSK
+39 
-49 YLSVDTLT
+49 
-57 EQMESSSSDVSFN
+57 
-70 VYDYYPE
+70 
-77 PDRQKIASGGTA
+77 
-89 SQKFLVDFSLQEIP
+89 
-103 IDIGSYLDKMD
+103 
-114 FADQLKG
+114 
-121 MSFDQTFD
+121 
-129 VPDLSVSSFEEP
+129 
-141 INLSDINKKIRE
+141 
-153 NADLNFGDITIP
+153 
-165 HGINGTL
+165 
-172 SEEQCPSQNVTV
+172 
-184 NAPEFKALEFYS
+184 
-196 GSLVLT
+196 
-202 IICNQPPVVST
+202 
-213 NLKISLL
+213 
-220 DNSHGESSDK
+220 
-230 EITSVSNV
+230 
-238 DLLTQSEI
+238 LLTQSEI

-275 STYSISASFSDNSTI
+275 STYSISASFSDDSTI
-290 SRATGLKMS
+290 SRATGLTMS
-299 IDPVFINQAVKIET
+299 IDPVFINQEVKIET

-321 IGDKSETEKSILSI
+321 IGDKSETEKSLLSI
-335 TTKLP
+335 LTKLP

-346 TADREINL
+346 TADLEINL

-361 DAEFDKNG
+361 DAEFNKTN
-369 ESDEYLIKRT
+369 ESGEYLINRN
-379 LLLNGKT
+379 LALNGKT

-392 DGVVSGDINVVGKI
+392 DGVVSGDINVGGTI
-406 NISLNNAD
+406 NISLNQAD

-425 MISTSCSIT
+425 MISTSCTIT
-434 KVNSMTIDLSK
+434 KVTSMTIDLSK
-445 YKSPI
+445 YESPI
-450 ETNIEVNEDLPSE
+450 ETKVEVNEDLPSE

-468 ETINLKPSGMNVS
+468 ETINLKPSGMNVK
-481 YYNTLPE
+481 YYNTLPAE
-488 GNDIGF
+488 NDIEF
-494 TVNSSFFGIVDKKDT
+494 TVNSSFFGIADKTDT
-509 MNGGTGTADAP
+509 MTGGTGTADEP
-520 SESMKFLGAKKT
+520 SGKMEFLGEGKT

-551 KTEKNPDY
+551 KTEENPDY
-559 VTLKNIEIGQS
+559 VTLKNIEIGKS
-570 YAVGVTVEPVFA
+570 YAVGVTVEPVFD
-582 WESITL
+582 WEYITL

-645 TFTGELSAAAYDA
+645 TFTGELSAAAYDE
-658 EDNLVGEKIKI
+658 EDNRVGEKIEI
-669 TDDFVISDSVLP
+669 TDNFIISEPVLP

-700 HHSTNIADLFN
+700 QSTNIADLFN
-711 AHASGNIK
+711 IHASGNIK
-719 IDYDFQLGKSDAGSS
+719 IDYDFQLGKNETEGGDSVIMIAK
-734 DPTIEIKKAD
+734 TD
-744 LDGLDEDSV
+744 LEQFDEDSV
-753 SIRLHVRFV
+753 SIRLHARLV

-778 SVVIDIMKL
+778 PVVIDIMKL
-787 MDLEKGDDLF
+787 MDLEPGDDLF

-835 YIELDTQD
+835 HIELDTKND
-843 DSLQNEMYNISFS
+843 NLRNKKYAINFS

-878 TVKLKIPVGTYKIPR
+878 TVKLEIPVGTYKIPR

>member
-1 MKNIKL
+1 MKGIKL
-7 FILAAAIP
+7 FVLAAAIP
-15 VIVSCSWKIPES
+15 VIVSCNWKIPES

-77 PDRQKIASGGTA
+77 SDRQKIASGGTA

-184 NAPEFKALEFYS
+184 KAPEFTALEFYS

-202 IICNQPPVVST
+202 IICKEPPVVST

-220 DNSHGESSDK
+220 DGDDK

-238 DLLTQSEI
+238 DLLTKSEI

-275 STYSISASFSDNSTI
+275 STYSISASFSDDSTI
-290 SRATGLKMS
+290 SRATGLTMS
-299 IDPVFINQAVKIET
+299 IDPVSINQAVKIET

-321 IGDKSETEKSILSI
+321 IGESETEKSILSI

-361 DAEFDKNG
+361 DAEFDKTE

-386 YSKKEI
+386 YSKKETG
-392 DGVVSGDINVVGKI
+392 GVLSGDINVGGTI

-414 IVLPNGEAPKI
+414 IVLPNGEAPQI

-494 TVNSSFFGIVDKKDT
+494 TVKSSFFGIVDKKDT

-570 YAVGVTVEPVFA
+570 YAVGVTVEPVFD

-634 YSIVPSVIEDF
+634 YSIVPKIVQDF
-645 TFTGELSAAAYDA
+645 TFTGKLTAAAYDA
-658 EDNLVGEKIKI
+658 EDKRVGKEIDI
-669 TDDFVISDSVLP
+669 TNDFVISDSVLP

-700 HHSTNIADLFN
+700 HHSKNIADLFN

-734 DPTIEIKKAD
+734 DPTIEIKKAK
-744 LDGLDEDSV
+744 LDGLDEDSI
-753 SIRLHVRFV
+753 SIRLHARLV

-771 LDENPNE
+771 LDENSNE
-778 SVVIDIMKL
+778 PVVIDIMKL
-787 MDLEKGDDLF
+787 MDLEPGDDLF

-835 YIELDTQD
+835 HIELDTKND
-843 DSLQNEMYNISFS
+843 NLRNKKYAINFS

-878 TVKLKIPVGTYKIPR
+878 TVELKIPVGTYKIPR

>member
-7 FILAAAIP
+7 FVMAVAVLL
-15 VIVSCSWKIPES
+15 IVSCSWKIPES
-27 VSVKTDAEYNFT
+27 VSVKTNAEYNFT

-77 PDRQKIASGGTA
+77 SDSQKIASGGTA

-103 IDIGSYLDKMD
+103 INIGSYLDKMD
-114 FADQLKG
+114 FADRLKR
-121 MSFDQTFD
+121 MSFNQTFD
-129 VPDLSVSSFEEP
+129 VPDLSVSSFDEP
-141 INLSDINKKIRE
+141 INLQDINKKIRE
-153 NADLNFGDITIP
+153 NADLNFDAITIP

-172 SEEQCPSQNVTV
+172 SEEQCPSQKVTV
-184 NAPEFKALEFYS
+184 KAPKFKALEFYS
-196 GSLVLT
+196 GSLDLS
-202 IICNQPPVVST
+202 ISCNETPVVST

-220 DNSHGESSDK
+220 DGADK

-238 DLLTQSEI
+238 DLLTQSKVS
-246 FLPLAGKTLVPKM
+246 LPLAGKTLVPQM
-259 KLKVSG
+259 NLKVSG
-265 TSSGGTSGNN
+265 TSSGGTSGND
-275 STYSISASFSDNSTI
+275 STYSISASFSDDSTI
-290 SRATGLKMS
+290 SRATGLTMS
-299 IDPVFINQAVKIET
+299 IDPVSINQAVKIET

-321 IGDKSETEKSILSI
+321 IGDKSGTEKSILSI

-346 TADREINL
+346 TATREINL

-361 DAEFDKNG
+361 DADFDKTG

-379 LLLNGKT
+379 LLLNGKK

-392 DGVVSGDINVVGKI
+392 DGVVSGDINVGGTI

-414 IVLPNGEAPKI
+414 IDLPNGEAPKI

-434 KVNSMTIDLSK
+434 KVTSMTIDLSK
-445 YKSPI
+445 YESPI
-450 ETNIEVNEDLPSE
+450 ETKVEVNEDLPSE
-463 VSDFI
+463 VSKFI
-468 ETINLKPSGMNVS
+468 EEIQLNQSGLNVK
-481 YYNTLPE
+481 YYNMLPE

-494 TVNSSFFGIVDKKDT
+494 TVNSGFFGITNNTGT
-509 MNGGTGTADAP
+509 MTGGTGTADAP
-520 SESMKFLGAKKT
+520 SESMKFLGEEKT

-537 ENIIDFSAEMEFPG
+537 EKIIDFSAEMGFPG
-551 KTEKNPDY
+551 KTAENPDY
-559 VTLKNIEIGQS
+559 VTLTNIEIGKS
-570 YAVGVTVEPVFA
+570 YAVGVTVEPVFD
-582 WESITL
+582 WESIKL
-588 KTASTAVKGNVD
+588 KTANTAVEGNVD

-615 LGDDSFISRIELTQ
+615 LGDDSFISRIKLKE

-634 YSIVPSVIEDF
+634 YSIVPEIVQDF

-658 EDNLVGEKIKI
+658 EDNLVGDAIKI
-669 TDDFVISDSVLP
+669 EDDSVMPASVLP

-700 HHSTNIADLFN
+700 QSTNIADLFN
-711 AHASGNIK
+711 IHASGNIK
-719 IDYDFQLGKSDAGSS
+719 IDYNFNLGKSDPGSS
-734 DPTIEIKKAD
+734 DPTIKIEKAK
-744 LDGLDEDSV
+744 LEQFGEDSV
-753 SIRLHVRFV
+753 SIRLHARLV
-762 LPLELKVAE
+762 LPLELRVAE
-771 LDENPNE
+771 LDENPNKP
-778 SVVIDIMKL
+778 VVIDIMKL
-787 MDLEKGDDLF
+787 MDLEPGDDLF
-797 SRSEPTDLDDMEKYI
+797 SRNEPTDLDDLEKYI
-812 DAIDSAGIRYS
+812 DAIETAGIRYS

-835 YIELDTQD
+835 HIELDTQD
-843 DSLQNEMYNISFS
+843 DSLQNEKYNISFS

>member
-1 MKNIKL
+1 MKGIKL
-7 FILAAAIP
+7 FVLAAAIP
-15 VIVSCSWKIPES
+15 VIVSCNWKIPES

-57 EQMESSSSDVSFN
+57 KQMESSSSDVSFY

-77 PDRQKIASGGTA
+77 SDRQKIASGGTA

-153 NADLNFGDITIP
+153 NADLNFGAITIP

-172 SEEQCPSQNVTV
+172 SEEQCPLQNVTV

-196 GSLVLT
+196 GSLVLN
-202 IICNQPPVVST
+202 IICNETPVVST

-220 DNSHGESSDK
+220 DGDDK

-275 STYSISASFSDNSTI
+275 STYSISASFSDDSTI
-290 SRATGLKMS
+290 SRATGLTMS
-299 IDPVFINQAVKIET
+299 IDPVFINQEVKIET

-321 IGDKSETEKSILSI
+321 IGDKSETEKSLLSI
-335 TTKLP
+335 LTKLP

-361 DAEFDKNG
+361 DAEFDKTG

-386 YSKKEI
+386 YSKKETG
-392 DGVVSGDINVVGKI
+392 GVLSGDINVVGKI

-600 TGLNVSE
+600 TGLNVSK

-634 YSIVPSVIEDF
+634 YSIVPEIVQDF
-645 TFTGELSAAAYDA
+645 TFTGNLTAAAYDA

-669 TDDFVISDSVLP
+669 TKDFVISDSVLP

-778 SVVIDIMKL
+778 PVVIDIMKL

-843 DSLQNEMYNISFS
+843 DSLQNEKYNISFS

>member
-1 MKNIKL
+1 MKGIKL
-7 FILAAAIP
+7 FVLAAAIP
-15 VIVSCSWKIPES
+15 VIVSCNWKIPES

-57 EQMESSSSDVSFN
+57 EQMESSSSDVSFY

-77 PDRQKIASGGTA
+77 SDRQKIASGGTA

-153 NADLNFGDITIP
+153 NADLNFGAITIP

-172 SEEQCPSQNVTV
+172 SEEQCPLQNVTV

-196 GSLVLT
+196 GSLVLN
-202 IICNQPPVVST
+202 IICNETPVVST

-220 DNSHGESSDK
+220 DGDDK

-275 STYSISASFSDNSTI
+275 STYSISASFSDDSTI
-290 SRATGLKMS
+290 SRATGLTMS
-299 IDPVFINQAVKIET
+299 IDPVSINQAVEIET

-346 TADREINL
+346 TATREINL

-361 DAEFDKNG
+361 DAEFDKTG

-386 YSKKEI
+386 YSKKETG
-392 DGVVSGDINVVGKI
+392 GVLSGDINVGGTI

-425 MISTSCSIT
+425 MISTLCRIT
-434 KVNSMTIDLSK
+434 KVKSMTIDLSK
-445 YKSPI
+445 YESPI
-450 ETNIEVNEDLPSE
+450 ETKVEVNEDLPSE

-468 ETINLKPSGMNVS
+468 EKIQLNPSGMNVK
-481 YYNTLPE
+481 YYNTLPAE
-488 GNDIGF
+488 NDIEF
-494 TVNSSFFGIVDKKDT
+494 TVKSGFFGIADKTDT
-509 MNGGTGTADAP
+509 MTGGTGTADEP
-520 SESMKFLGAKKT
+520 SGKMEFLGEGKT

-537 ENIIDFSAEMEFPG
+537 ENIIDFSAEMGFPG

-559 VTLKNIEIGQS
+559 VTLKNIEIGKS
-570 YAVGVTVEPVFA
+570 YAVGVTVEPVFD
-582 WESITL
+582 WEYITL

-681 ALQKAAGSDSIVT
+681 ALEFNAADSIVT

-719 IDYDFQLGKSDAGSS
+719 IDYDFQLGKNETEGGDSVIMIAK
-734 DPTIEIKKAD
+734 TD
-744 LDGLDEDSV
+744 LEQFDEDSV
-753 SIRLHVRFV
+753 SIRLHARFV

>member
-7 FILAAAIP
+7 FLLAAAVP

-27 VSVKTDAEYNFT
+27 VSVKTNAEYNFT

-57 EQMESSSSDVSFN
+57 KQMESSSSDVSFY
-70 VYDYYPE
+70 VYDYYPVTDNKE
-77 PDRQKIASGGTA
+77 IASGGTA

-103 IDIGSYLDKMD
+103 INIGSYLDKMD

-121 MSFDQTFD
+121 MSFNQTFD
-129 VPDLSVSSFEEP
+129 VPDLSVSSFDEP
-141 INLSDINKKIRE
+141 INLPDINKKIRE

-184 NAPEFKALEFYS
+184 KAPKFKALEFYS
-196 GSLVLT
+196 GSLDLSISCKET
-202 IICNQPPVVST
+202 PVVST

-220 DNSHGESSDK
+220 DGDGK
-230 EITSVSNV
+230 EITSASNV
-238 DLLTQSEI
+238 DLFTQSEVS
-246 FLPLAGKTLVPKM
+246 LPLDGKTLVPQM

-275 STYSISASFSDNSTI
+275 STYSISASFSDDSTI
-290 SRATGLKMS
+290 SRATGLTMS
-299 IDPVFINQAVKIET
+299 IDPVSINQAVKIET

-346 TADREINL
+346 TATREINL

-361 DAEFDKNG
+361 DAEFNKTNEFG
-369 ESDEYLIKRT
+369 EYLINRN
-379 LLLNGKT
+379 LALNGKT

-392 DGVVSGDINVVGKI
+392 DGVVSGDINVGGTI
-406 NISLNNAD
+406 NISLNKAN

-434 KVNSMTIDLSK
+434 KVTSMTIDLAK
-445 YKSPI
+445 YESPI
-450 ETNIEVNEDLPSE
+450 ETKVEVDEDLPSE

-468 ETINLKPSGMNVS
+468 KTIKLNPSGMNVE

-488 GNDIGF
+488 GNDIDF
-494 TVNSSFFGIVDKKDT
+494 TVDSGFFGITNK
-509 MNGGTGTADAP
+509 TGTMKGGMGSADNP
-520 SESMKFLGAKKT
+520 SDDMKFLGTEKT
-532 VNTAS
+532 VDTAS
-537 ENIIDFSAEMEFPG
+537 DKTIDFKAEMEFPG
-551 KTEKNPDY
+551 KTAEHPHY
-559 VTLKNIEIGQS
+559 VTLENIEIGKS
-570 YAVGVTVEPVFA
+570 YAVGVTVEPVFDL
-582 WESITL
+582 ESIKL
-588 KTASTAVKGNVD
+588 KTAMTEVKGNVD

-615 LGDDSFISRIELTQ
+615 LGDDSFISRIGLKE

-634 YSIVPSVIEDF
+634 YSIVPEIVKDF
-645 TFTGELSAAAYDA
+645 TFEGHLTAAAYD
-658 EDNLVGEKIKI
+658 EEGQVVGKEKEIQS
-669 TDDFVISDSVLP
+669 DDIMSEYSVLP

-700 HHSTNIADLFN
+700 HSTNIADLFN
-711 AHASGNIK
+711 VHASGNIK
-719 IDYDFQLGKSDAGSS
+719 IDYNFNLGKSDPGSS
-734 DPTIEIKKAD
+734 DPTIEIEKAK
-744 LDGLDEDSV
+744 LEQFGEDSV
-753 SIRLHVRFV
+753 SIRLHARLV

-771 LDENPNE
+771 LDGKPNE
-778 SVVIDIMKL
+778 PVVIDIMKL
-787 MDLEKGDDLF
+787 MDLEPGDDLF

-843 DSLQNEMYNISFS
+843 DSLQNEKYNISFS